1 MKKQKLIVATAL
13 VLVLAMSLTLFV
25 GCDEIFKKNDKRDAE
40 QVVASVTYEGEF
52 GTQKENV
59 YKFELA
65 SSFNAY
71 AYYYVNYYGMT
82 YEAAANYLAQ
92 SLAQQKLL
100 VLFAKEKVAKLE
112 GKNSLPASI
121 DELLS
126 AAERNKAI
134 EDTNKSLLDSLV
146 STVESLITE
155 DNANTTTSDT
165 KKDTTET
172 KVTDPVYV
180 RFESNGGSTVEKQK
194 IQKGSVATEPDD
206 PTKSGYTFYG
216 WYADENF
223 TGEEFDFENTAV
235 NETMT
240 LYAKWVEYVSPR
252 TALPE
257 VAEEDDYDPDSTEDV
272 KLADKFFSAEY
283 KAQLLDDTKEDSLF
297 TTEFLEADFVDNI
310 VVDGN
315 KTLVSVLKDY
325 INEGLSEM
333 ETNLKNNLYK
343 DNVEDCYNYYL
354 DSQHQSLLV
363 ARLKRMI
370 GNSATVT
377 EQEVKEE
384 FEAQVAK
391 NKETFASSDSSYES
405 ALTSTLNKTYYH
417 PQADQGY
424 GFVINILFKLDSEGM
439 KTLNAMAK
447 NDPTNVEAILLTRNR
462 LIADMTAYVSNPK
475 YDSTAVVEDADG
487 KKIELRDPMT
497 DAKNPYNNVGGNQ
510 DTTYQVE
517 GGNNYNQIVEFKKVD
532 DKYQIVYNATEHPA
546 MAYLSDKVSVFD
558 KDGQIGLI
566 HQIHN
571 SLNQVKAAVEANEI
585 TKEEGVYWLREV
597 ATTWAYLVSDDPGA
611 TSSDSNNNGLGY
623 LVSPEGKDSSFLAD
637 FTDYARSLI
646 TAGTGSF
653 ANGDVTT
660 DMFNG
665 TLTADGQF
673 AGDKKAFVIADSLV
687 SDGKASA
694 SDSAYAGVFVLLNS
708 YTVWDANNVSSD
720 TEKKGDV
727 LGSMSDNTIPSNYV
741 MTFAKKSSDAKTLYD
756 VIYDTILDAK
766 KNDLYNSEVNTMVAE
781 KKDGIEYFDKVIKQL
796 YKDLT

>member
-1 MKKQKLIVATAL
+1 MKKKLIVATAL
-13 VLVLAMSLTLFV
+13 VLVFAISMTLFV
-25 GCDEIFKKNDKRDAE
+25 GCDEIFKKNDKRDAQ
-40 QVVASVTYEGEF
+40 QVVASVTYNGEF
-52 GTQKENV
+52 GKQTENV

-82 YEAAANYLAQ
+82 YEAAANSLAQ

-112 GKNSLPASI
+112 GKNSLPANI
-121 DELLS
+121 EELLS

-146 STVESLITE
+146 STVESLVTE
-155 DNANTTTSDT
+155 DNANTTTSDN

-180 RFESNGGSTVEKQK
+180 RFESNGGSAVEKQK
-194 IQKGSVATEPDD
+194 VQKGSVATEPDD

-223 TGEEFDFENTAV
+223 TGKEFDFEKTAV
-235 NETMT
+235 SETMT
-240 LYAKWVEYVSPR
+240 LYAKWVEHVSPR
-252 TALPE
+252 TELPE
-257 VAEEDDYDPDSTEDV
+257 VEEEDDYDPDSTEDV
-272 KLADKFFSAEY
+272 KLADRFFSDGY
-283 KAQLLDDTKEDSLF
+283 KAQLLDDATEDSLF
-297 TTEFLEADFVDNI
+297 NTKFLEADFVDNI
-310 VVDGN
+310 IVDGG

-325 INEGLSEM
+325 INEGLSKM
-333 ETNLKNNLYK
+333 ESNLKKNLYK

-370 GNSATVT
+370 GNSAQVT
-377 EQEVKEE
+377 EQEIKEE

-391 NKETFASSDSSYES
+391 NKETFAGSDSSYES

-417 PQADQGY
+417 PEADQGY
-424 GFVINILFKLDSEGM
+424 GFVINVLFKLDSESM

-510 DTTYQVE
+510 DTSYQVE

-532 DKYQIVYNATEHPA
+532 GVYQIVYNATEHPA
-546 MAYLSDKVSVFD
+546 MAYLSNKVSVFD
-558 KDGQIGLI
+558 KDGQTGLI

-571 SLNQVKAAVEANEI
+571 SLKQVKDANLS
-585 TKEEGVYWLREV
+585 KEETVYWLREV
-597 ATTWAYLVSDDPGA
+597 ATKWAYLVSDDPGA
-611 TSSDSNNNGLGY
+611 TSKDSNNNGLGY

-673 AGDKKAFVIADSLV
+673 AGNNKAFVVADSLV
-687 SDGKASA
+687 NGEEKATA
-694 SDSAYAGVFVLLNS
+694 NDKAYAGVFVLLNS
-708 YTVWDANNVSSD
+708 YTVYDANNIKTGSSQTLVD
-720 TEKKGDV
+720 GKLPMD
-727 LGSMSDNTIPSNYV
+727 YV
-741 MTFAKKSSDAKTLYD
+741 MTFAKNADDVKTLHD
-756 VIYDTILDAK
+756 VIHDTILEAK
-766 KNDLYNSEVNTMVAE
+766 KNDLYNSEVNTMVASH
-781 KKDGIEYFDKVIKQL
+781 KDGIEYFDKVIKQL

>member
-354 DSQHQSLLV
+354 NSQHQSLLV

-571 SLNQVKAAVEANEI
+571 SLNQVKTAVEANEI

-727 LGSMSDNTIPSNYV
+727 LGSMSDNTLPSNYV

>member
-1 MKKQKLIVATAL
+1 MKKKLIVATAL
-13 VLVLAMSLTLFV
+13 VLVFAISMTLFV
-25 GCDEIFKKNDKRDAE
+25 GCDEIFKKNDKRDAQ
-40 QVVASVTYEGEF
+40 QVVASVTYNGEF
-52 GTQKENV
+52 GKQTENV

-112 GKNSLPASI
+112 GKTSLPANI
-121 DELLS
+121 EELLS
-126 AAERNKAI
+126 ATERNKAI

-146 STVESLITE
+146 STVESLVTE
-155 DNANTTTSDT
+155 DNANTTTSDN
-165 KKDTTET
+165 KQDTTET
-172 KVTDPVYV
+172 QVTDPVYV

-194 IQKGSVATEPDD
+194 VQNGSVATEPDD

-216 WYADENF
+216 WYADKNF
-223 TGEEFDFENTAV
+223 TGKEFDFENTAV
-235 NETMT
+235 RETLT

-252 TALPE
+252 TELPE
-257 VAEEDDYDPDSTEDV
+257 VEEEDDYDPDSTEDV
-272 KLADKFFSAEY
+272 KLADRFFSKEY
-283 KAQLLDDTKEDSLF
+283 KAQLLDDATEDSLF
-297 TTEFLEADFVDNI
+297 NTEFLEADFVDNI
-310 VVDGN
+310 IVDGG

-325 INEGLSEM
+325 INEGLSKM
-333 ETNLKNNLYK
+333 ESNLKKNLYK
-343 DNVEDCYNYYL
+343 NNVEDCYNYYL

-370 GNSATVT
+370 GNSAKVT
-377 EQEVKEE
+377 EQEIKEE

-391 NKETFASSDSSYES
+391 NKETFAGSDSSYES

-417 PQADQGY
+417 PEADQGY
-424 GFVINILFKLDSEGM
+424 GFVINVLFKLDSESM

-510 DTTYQVE
+510 DTSYQVE

-532 DKYQIVYNATEHPA
+532 DAYQIVYNATEHPA
-546 MAYLSDKVSVFD
+546 MAYLSNKVSVFD
-558 KDGQIGLI
+558 KDGQTGLI

-571 SLNQVKAAVEANEI
+571 SLNQVKAAVAANEI

-611 TSSDSNNNGLGY
+611 TSSESNNNGLGY
-623 LVSPEGKDSSFLAD
+623 IVSPEGKDSSFLAD

-646 TAGTGSF
+646 TSGTGSF
-653 ANGDVTT
+653 ANGAVTT

-673 AGDKKAFVIADSLV
+673 AGDKKAFVVADSLV

-708 YTVWDANNVSSD
+708 YTVWDANNIKTGSSQTLVD
-720 TEKKGDV
+720 GKLPMD
-727 LGSMSDNTIPSNYV
+727 YV
-741 MTFAKKSSDAKTLYD
+741 MTFAKNADDVKTLHD
-756 VIYDTILDAK
+756 VIHDTILEAK
-766 KNDLYNSEVNTMVAE
+766 KNDLYNSKVNTMVASH
-781 KKDGIEYFDKVIKQL
+781 KDGIEYFDKVIKQL

>member
-1 MKKQKLIVATAL
+1 MKKKLIVATAL
-13 VLVLAMSLTLFV
+13 VLVFAISMTLFV
-25 GCDEIFKKNDKRDAE
+25 GCDEIFKKNDKRDAQ
-40 QVVASVTYEGEF
+40 QVVASVTYNGEF
-52 GTQKENV
+52 GKQTENV

-82 YEAAANYLAQ
+82 YEAAANSLAQ

-112 GKNSLPASI
+112 GKNSLPANI
-121 DELLS
+121 EELLS

-146 STVESLITE
+146 STVESLVTE
-155 DNANTTTSDT
+155 DNANTTTSDS

-172 KVTDPVYV
+172 KVTDPVYI

-194 IQKGSVATEPDD
+194 VQKGSVATEPDD

-223 TGEEFDFENTAV
+223 TGKEFDFEKTAV
-235 NETMT
+235 SETMT
-240 LYAKWVEYVSPR
+240 LYAKWVEHVSPR
-252 TALPE
+252 TELPE
-257 VAEEDDYDPDSTEDV
+257 VEEEDDYDPDSTEDV
-272 KLADKFFSAEY
+272 KLADRFFSDGY
-283 KAQLLDDTKEDSLF
+283 KAQLLDDATEDSLF
-297 TTEFLEADFVDNI
+297 NTKFLEADFVDNI
-310 VVDGN
+310 IVDGG

-325 INEGLSEM
+325 INEGLSKM
-333 ETNLKNNLYK
+333 ESNLKKNLYK

-354 DSQHQSLLV
+354 GSQHQSLLV

-370 GNSATVT
+370 GNSAQVT
-377 EQEVKEE
+377 EQEIKEE

-391 NKETFASSDSSYES
+391 NKETFAGSDSSYES

-417 PQADQGY
+417 PEADQGY
-424 GFVINILFKLDSEGM
+424 GFVINVLFKLDSESM

-497 DAKNPYNNVGGNQ
+497 DEKNPYNNVGGNQ
-510 DTTYQVE
+510 DTSYQVE

-532 DKYQIVYNATEHPA
+532 GVYQIVYNATEHPA
-546 MAYLSDKVSVFD
+546 MAYLSNKVSVFD
-558 KDGQIGLI
+558 KDGQTGLI

-571 SLNQVKAAVEANEI
+571 SLKQVKDANLS
-585 TKEEGVYWLREV
+585 KEETVYWLREV
-597 ATTWAYLVSDDPGA
+597 ATKWAYLVSDDPGA
-611 TSSDSNNNGLGY
+611 TSKDSNNNGLGY

-673 AGDKKAFVIADSLV
+673 AGNNKAFVVADSLV
-687 SDGKASA
+687 NGAEKATA
-694 SDSAYAGVFVLLNS
+694 NDKAYAGVFVLLNS
-708 YTVWDANNVSSD
+708 YTVYDANNIKTGSSQTLVD
-720 TEKKGDV
+720 GKLPMD
-727 LGSMSDNTIPSNYV
+727 YV
-741 MTFAKKSSDAKTLYD
+741 MTFAKNADDVKTLHD
-756 VIYDTILDAK
+756 VIHDTILEAK
-766 KNDLYNSEVNTMVAE
+766 KNDLYNSEVNTMVASH
-781 KKDGIEYFDKVIKQL
+781 KDGIEYFDKVIKQL

>member
-1 MKKQKLIVATAL
+1 MKKKLIVATAL
-13 VLVLAMSLTLFV
+13 VLVFAISMTLFV
-25 GCDEIFKKNDKRDAE
+25 GCDEIFKKNDKRDAQ
-40 QVVASVTYEGEF
+40 QVVASVTYNGEF
-52 GTQKENV
+52 GKQTENV

-82 YEAAANYLAQ
+82 YEAAANSLAQ

-112 GKNSLPASI
+112 GKNSLPANI
-121 DELLS
+121 EELLS

-146 STVESLITE
+146 STVESLVTE
-155 DNANTTTSDT
+155 DNANTTTSDS

-194 IQKGSVATEPDD
+194 VQKGSVATEPDD

-223 TGEEFDFENTAV
+223 TGKEFDFEKTAV
-235 NETMT
+235 SETMT
-240 LYAKWVEYVSPR
+240 LYAKWVEHVSPR
-252 TALPE
+252 TELPE
-257 VAEEDDYDPDSTEDV
+257 VEEEDDYDPDSTEDV
-272 KLADKFFSAEY
+272 KLADRFFSDGY
-283 KAQLLDDTKEDSLF
+283 KAQLLDDATEDSLF
-297 TTEFLEADFVDNI
+297 NTKFLEADFVDNI
-310 VVDGN
+310 IVDGG

-325 INEGLSEM
+325 INEGLSKM
-333 ETNLKNNLYK
+333 ESNLKKNLYK

-354 DSQHQSLLV
+354 GSQHQSLLV

-370 GNSATVT
+370 GNSAQVT
-377 EQEVKEE
+377 EQEIKEE

-391 NKETFASSDSSYES
+391 NKETFAGSDSSYES

-417 PQADQGY
+417 PEADQGY
-424 GFVINILFKLDSEGM
+424 GFVINVLFKLDSESM

-497 DAKNPYNNVGGNQ
+497 DEKNPYNNVGGNQ
-510 DTTYQVE
+510 DTSYQVE

-532 DKYQIVYNATEHPA
+532 GVYQIVYNATEHPA
-546 MAYLSDKVSVFD
+546 MAYLSNKVSVFD
-558 KDGQIGLI
+558 KDGQTGLI

-571 SLNQVKAAVEANEI
+571 SLKQVKDANLS
-585 TKEEGVYWLREV
+585 KEETVYWLREV
-597 ATTWAYLVSDDPGA
+597 ATKWAYLVSDDPGA
-611 TSSDSNNNGLGY
+611 TSKDSNNNGLGY

-673 AGDKKAFVIADSLV
+673 AGNNKAFVVADSLV
-687 SDGKASA
+687 NGAEKATA
-694 SDSAYAGVFVLLNS
+694 NDKAYAGVFVLLNS
-708 YTVWDANNVSSD
+708 YTVYDANNIKTGSSQTLVD
-720 TEKKGDV
+720 GKLPMD
-727 LGSMSDNTIPSNYV
+727 YV
-741 MTFAKKSSDAKTLYD
+741 MTFAKNADDVKTLHD
-756 VIYDTILDAK
+756 VIHDTILEAK
-766 KNDLYNSEVNTMVAE
+766 KNDLYNSEVNTMVASH
-781 KKDGIEYFDKVIKQL
+781 KDGIEYFDKVIKQL

>member
-1 MKKQKLIVATAL
+1 MKKKLIVATAL
-13 VLVLAMSLTLFV
+13 VLVFAISMTLFV
-25 GCDEIFKKNDKRDAE
+25 GCDEIFKKNDKRDAQ
-40 QVVASVTYEGEF
+40 QVVASVTYNGEF
-52 GTQKENV
+52 GKQTENV

-82 YEAAANYLAQ
+82 YEAAANSLAQ

-112 GKNSLPASI
+112 GKNSLPANI
-121 DELLS
+121 EELLS

-146 STVESLITE
+146 STVESLVTE
-155 DNANTTTSDT
+155 DNANTTTSDN

-180 RFESNGGSTVEKQK
+180 RFESNGGSAVEKQK
-194 IQKGSVATEPDD
+194 VQKGSVATEPDD

-223 TGEEFDFENTAV
+223 TGKEFDFEKTAV
-235 NETMT
+235 SETMT
-240 LYAKWVEYVSPR
+240 LYAKWVEHVSPR
-252 TALPE
+252 TELPE
-257 VAEEDDYDPDSTEDV
+257 VEEEDDYDPDSTEDV
-272 KLADKFFSAEY
+272 KLADRFFSDGY
-283 KAQLLDDTKEDSLF
+283 KAQLLDDATEDSLF
-297 TTEFLEADFVDNI
+297 NTKFLEADFVDNI
-310 VVDGN
+310 IVDGG

-325 INEGLSEM
+325 INEGLSKM
-333 ETNLKNNLYK
+333 ESNLKKNLYK

-370 GNSATVT
+370 GNSAQVT
-377 EQEVKEE
+377 EQEIKEE

-391 NKETFASSDSSYES
+391 NKETFAGSDSSYES

-417 PQADQGY
+417 PEADQGY
-424 GFVINILFKLDSEGM
+424 GFVINVLFKLDSESM

-510 DTTYQVE
+510 DTSYQVE

-532 DKYQIVYNATEHPA
+532 GVYQIVYNATEHPA
-546 MAYLSDKVSVFD
+546 MAYLSNKVPVFD
-558 KDGQIGLI
+558 KDGQTGLI

-571 SLNQVKAAVEANEI
+571 SLKQVKDANLS
-585 TKEEGVYWLREV
+585 KEETVYWLREV
-597 ATTWAYLVSDDPGA
+597 ATKWAYLVSDDPGA
-611 TSSDSNNNGLGY
+611 TSKDSNNNGLGY

-646 TAGTGSF
+646 TAGTGSY

-673 AGDKKAFVIADSLV
+673 KGNNKAFVVADSLV
-687 SDGKASA
+687 NGAEKATA
-694 SDSAYAGVFVLLNS
+694 NDKAYAGVFVLLNS
-708 YTVWDANNVSSD
+708 YTVYDANNIKTGSSQTLVD
-720 TEKKGDV
+720 GKLPMD
-727 LGSMSDNTIPSNYV
+727 YV
-741 MTFAKKSSDAKTLYD
+741 MTFAKNADDVKTLHD
-756 VIYDTILDAK
+756 VIHDTILEAK
-766 KNDLYNSEVNTMVAE
+766 KNDLYNSEVNTMVASH
-781 KKDGIEYFDKVIKQL
+781 KDGIEYFDKVIKQL

>member
-1 MKKQKLIVATAL
+1 MKKKLIVATAL
-13 VLVLAMSLTLFV
+13 VLVFAISMTLFV
-25 GCDEIFKKNDKRDAE
+25 GCDEIFKKNDKRDAQ
-40 QVVASVTYEGEF
+40 QVVASVTYNGEF
-52 GTQKENV
+52 GKQTENV

-82 YEAAANYLAQ
+82 YEAAANSLAQ

-112 GKNSLPASI
+112 GKNSLPANI
-121 DELLS
+121 EELLS

-146 STVESLITE
+146 STVESLVTE
-155 DNANTTTSDT
+155 DNANTTTSDN

-172 KVTDPVYV
+172 KVTDPVFV

-194 IQKGSVATEPDD
+194 VQKGSVATEPDD

-223 TGEEFDFENTAV
+223 TGKEFDFEKTAV
-235 NETMT
+235 SETMT
-240 LYAKWVEYVSPR
+240 LYAKWVEHVSPR
-252 TALPE
+252 TELPE
-257 VAEEDDYDPDSTEDV
+257 VEEEDDYNPDSTEDV
-272 KLADKFFSAEY
+272 KLADRFFSDGY
-283 KAQLLDDTKEDSLF
+283 KAQLLDDATEDSLF
-297 TTEFLEADFVDNI
+297 NTKFLEADFVDNI
-310 VVDGN
+310 IVDGG

-325 INEGLSEM
+325 INEGLSKM
-333 ETNLKNNLYK
+333 ESNLKKNLYK

-354 DSQHQSLLV
+354 GSQHQSLLV

-370 GNSATVT
+370 GNSAQVT
-377 EQEVKEE
+377 EQEIKEE

-391 NKETFASSDSSYES
+391 NKETFAGSDSSYES

-417 PQADQGY
+417 PEADQGY
-424 GFVINILFKLDSEGM
+424 GFVINVLFKLDSESM

-517 GGNNYNQIVEFKKVD
+517 GGNNYNQIVEFKKVGD
-532 DKYQIVYNATEHPA
+532 AYQIVYNATEHPA
-546 MAYLSDKVSVFD
+546 MAYLSNKVPVFD
-558 KDGQIGLI
+558 KDGQTGLI

-571 SLNQVKAAVEANEI
+571 SLKQVKDANLS
-585 TKEEGVYWLREV
+585 KEETVYWLREV

-611 TSSDSNNNGLGY
+611 TSKDSNNNGLGY

-646 TAGTGSF
+646 TAGTGSY

-673 AGDKKAFVIADSLV
+673 AGNNKAFVVADSLV
-687 SDGKASA
+687 NGAEKATA
-694 SDSAYAGVFVLLNS
+694 NDKAYAGVFVLLNS
-708 YTVWDANNVSSD
+708 YTVYDANNIKTGSSQTLVD
-720 TEKKGDV
+720 GKLPMD
-727 LGSMSDNTIPSNYV
+727 YV
-741 MTFAKKSSDAKTLYD
+741 MTFAKNADDVKTLHD
-756 VIYDTILDAK
+756 VIHDTILEAK
-766 KNDLYNSEVNTMVAE
+766 KNDLYNSEVNTMVASH
-781 KKDGIEYFDKVIKQL
+781 KDGIEYFDKVIKQL

>member
-1 MKKQKLIVATAL
+1 MKKKLIVATAL
-13 VLVLAMSLTLFV
+13 VLVFAISMTLFV
-25 GCDEIFKKNDKRDAE
+25 GCDEIFKKNDKRDAQ
-40 QVVASVTYEGEF
+40 QVVASVTYNGEF
-52 GTQKENV
+52 GKQTENV

-112 GKNSLPASI
+112 GKTSLPANI
-121 DELLS
+121 EELLS
-126 AAERNKAI
+126 ATERNKAI

-146 STVESLITE
+146 STVESLVTE
-155 DNANTTTSDT
+155 DNANTTTSDN
-165 KKDTTET
+165 KQDTTET
-172 KVTDPVYV
+172 QVTDPVYV

-194 IQKGSVATEPDD
+194 VQNGSVATEPDD

-223 TGEEFDFENTAV
+223 TGKEFDFENTPV
-235 NETMT
+235 SETLT

-252 TALPE
+252 TELPE
-257 VAEEDDYDPDSTEDV
+257 VEEEDDYDPDSTEDV
-272 KLADKFFSAEY
+272 KLADRFFSKEY
-283 KAQLLDDTKEDSLF
+283 KAQLLDDATEDSLF
-297 TTEFLEADFVDNI
+297 NTEFLEADFVDNI
-310 VVDGN
+310 IVDGG

-325 INEGLSEM
+325 INEGLSKM
-333 ETNLKNNLYK
+333 ESNLKKNLYK
-343 DNVEDCYNYYL
+343 NNVEDCYNYYL

-370 GNSATVT
+370 GNSAQVT
-377 EQEVKEE
+377 EQEIKEE

-391 NKETFASSDSSYES
+391 NKETFAGSDSSYES

-417 PQADQGY
+417 PEADQGY
-424 GFVINILFKLDSEGM
+424 GFVINVLFKLDSESM

-497 DAKNPYNNVGGNQ
+497 DEKNPYNNVGGNQ
-510 DTTYQVE
+510 DTSYQVE

-532 DKYQIVYNATEHPA
+532 DAYQIVYNATEHPA
-546 MAYLSDKVSVFD
+546 MAYLSNKVPVFD
-558 KDGQIGLI
+558 KDGQTGLI

-571 SLNQVKAAVEANEI
+571 SLNQVKDANLS
-585 TKEEGVYWLREV
+585 KEETVYWLREV
-597 ATTWAYLVSDDPGA
+597 ATKWAYLVSDDPGA
-611 TSSDSNNNGLGY
+611 TSSESNNNGLGY

-646 TAGTGSF
+646 TSGTGSF
-653 ANGDVTT
+653 ANGNVTT

-673 AGDKKAFVIADSLV
+673 AGDKKAFVVADSLV

-694 SDSAYAGVFVLLNS
+694 SDKAYAGVFVLLNS
-708 YTVWDANNVSSD
+708 YTVWDANNIKTGSSQTLVD
-720 TEKKGDV
+720 GKLPMD
-727 LGSMSDNTIPSNYV
+727 YV
-741 MTFAKKSSDAKTLYD
+741 MTFAKNADDVKTLHD
-756 VIYDTILDAK
+756 VIHDTILEAK
-766 KNDLYNSEVNTMVAE
+766 KNDLYNSEVNTMVASH
-781 KKDGIEYFDKVIKQL
+781 KDGIEYFDKVIKQL

>member
-1 MKKQKLIVATAL
+1 MKKKLIVATAL
-13 VLVLAMSLTLFV
+13 VLVFAISMTLFV
-25 GCDEIFKKNDKRDAE
+25 GCDEIFKKNDKRDAQ
-40 QVVASVTYEGEF
+40 QVVASVTYNGEF
-52 GTQKENV
+52 GKQTENV

-82 YEAAANYLAQ
+82 YEAAANSLAQ

-112 GKNSLPASI
+112 GKNSLPANI
-121 DELLS
+121 EELLS

-146 STVESLITE
+146 STVESLVTE
-155 DNANTTTSDT
+155 DNANTTTSDS

-180 RFESNGGSTVEKQK
+180 RFESNGGSAVEKQK
-194 IQKGSVATEPDD
+194 VQKGSVATEPDD

-223 TGEEFDFENTAV
+223 TGKEFDFEKTAV
-235 NETMT
+235 SETMT
-240 LYAKWVEYVSPR
+240 LYAKWVEHVSPR
-252 TALPE
+252 TELPE
-257 VAEEDDYDPDSTEDV
+257 VEEEDDYDPDSTEDV
-272 KLADKFFSAEY
+272 KLADRFFSDGY
-283 KAQLLDDTKEDSLF
+283 KAQLLDDATEDSLF
-297 TTEFLEADFVDNI
+297 NTKFLEADFVDNI
-310 VVDGN
+310 IVDGG

-325 INEGLSEM
+325 INEGLSKM
-333 ETNLKNNLYK
+333 ESNLKKNLYK

-370 GNSATVT
+370 GNSAQVT
-377 EQEVKEE
+377 EQEIKEE

-391 NKETFASSDSSYES
+391 NKETFAGSDSSYES

-417 PQADQGY
+417 PEADQGY
-424 GFVINILFKLDSEGM
+424 GFVINVLFKLDSESM

-497 DAKNPYNNVGGNQ
+497 DAKNPYNNVDGNQ
-510 DTTYQVE
+510 DTSYQVE

-532 DKYQIVYNATEHPA
+532 GAYQIVYNATEHPA
-546 MAYLSDKVSVFD
+546 MAYLSNKVPVFD
-558 KDGQIGLI
+558 KDGQTGLI

-571 SLNQVKAAVEANEI
+571 SLNQVKDANLS
-585 TKEEGVYWLREV
+585 KEETVYWLREV
-597 ATTWAYLVSDDPGA
+597 ATKWAYLVSDDPGA
-611 TSSDSNNNGLGY
+611 TSKDSNNNGLGY

-646 TAGTGSF
+646 TVGTGSF

-673 AGDKKAFVIADSLV
+673 AGNNKAFVVADSLV
-687 SDGKASA
+687 NGAEKATA
-694 SDSAYAGVFVLLNS
+694 NDKAYAGVFVLLNS
-708 YTVWDANNVSSD
+708 YTVYDANNIKTGSSQTLVD
-720 TEKKGDV
+720 GKLPMD
-727 LGSMSDNTIPSNYV
+727 YV
-741 MTFAKKSSDAKTLYD
+741 MTFAKNADDVKTLHD
-756 VIYDTILDAK
+756 VIHDTILEAK
-766 KNDLYNSEVNTMVAE
+766 KNDLYNSEVNTMVASH
-781 KKDGIEYFDKVIKQL
+781 KDGIEYFDKVIKQL

>member
-1 MKKQKLIVATAL
+1 MKKKLIVATAL
-13 VLVLAMSLTLFV
+13 VLVFAISMTLFV
-25 GCDEIFKKNDKRDAE
+25 GCDEIFKKNDKRDAQ
-40 QVVASVTYEGEF
+40 QVVASVTYNGEF
-52 GTQKENV
+52 GKQTENV

-82 YEAAANYLAQ
+82 YEAAANSLAQ

-112 GKNSLPASI
+112 GKNSLPANI
-121 DELLS
+121 EELLS

-146 STVESLITE
+146 STVESLVTE
-155 DNANTTTSDT
+155 DNANTTTSDN

-194 IQKGSVATEPDD
+194 VQKGSVATEPDD

-223 TGEEFDFENTAV
+223 TGKEFDFEKTAV
-235 NETMT
+235 SETMT
-240 LYAKWVEYVSPR
+240 LYAKWVEHVSPR
-252 TALPE
+252 TELPE
-257 VAEEDDYDPDSTEDV
+257 VEEEDDYDPDSTEDV
-272 KLADKFFSAEY
+272 KLADRFFSDGY
-283 KAQLLDDTKEDSLF
+283 KAQLLDDATEDSLF
-297 TTEFLEADFVDNI
+297 NTKFLEADFVDNI
-310 VVDGN
+310 IVDGG

-325 INEGLSEM
+325 INEGLSKM
-333 ETNLKNNLYK
+333 ESNLKKNLYK

-370 GNSATVT
+370 GNSAQVT
-377 EQEVKEE
+377 EQEIKEE

-391 NKETFASSDSSYES
+391 NKETFAGSDSSYES

-417 PQADQGY
+417 PEADQGY
-424 GFVINILFKLDSEGM
+424 GFVINVLFKLDSESM

-497 DAKNPYNNVGGNQ
+497 DEKNPYNNVGGNQ
-510 DTTYQVE
+510 DTSYQVE

-532 DKYQIVYNATEHPA
+532 GAYQIVYNATEHPA
-546 MAYLSDKVSVFD
+546 MAYLSNKVSVFD
-558 KDGQIGLI
+558 KDGQTGLI

-571 SLNQVKAAVEANEI
+571 SLKQVKDANLS
-585 TKEEGVYWLREV
+585 KEETVYWLREV
-597 ATTWAYLVSDDPGA
+597 ATKWAYLVSDDPGA
-611 TSSDSNNNGLGY
+611 TSKDSNNNGLGY

-637 FTDYARSLI
+637 FTDYARKLV
-646 TAGTGSF
+646 TAGTGAYSD
-653 ANGDVTT
+653 GTVSD
-660 DMFNG
+660 DMFRGNLVNG
-665 TLTADGQF
+665 EFTGNN
-673 AGDKKAFVIADSLV
+673 KAFVVADSLV
-687 SDGKASA
+687 NGAEKATA
-694 SDSAYAGVFVLLNS
+694 NDKAYAGVFVLLNS
-708 YTVWDANNVSSD
+708 YTVYDANNIKTGSSQTLVD
-720 TEKKGDV
+720 GKLPMD
-727 LGSMSDNTIPSNYV
+727 YV
-741 MTFAKKSSDAKTLYD
+741 MTFAKNADDVKTLHD
-756 VIYDTILDAK
+756 VIHDTILEAK
-766 KNDLYNSEVNTMVAE
+766 KNDLYNSEVNTMVASH
-781 KKDGIEYFDKVIKQL
+781 KDGIEYFDKVIKQL

>member
-1 MKKQKLIVATAL
+1 MKKKLIVATAL
-13 VLVLAMSLTLFV
+13 VLVFAISMTLFV
-25 GCDEIFKKNDKRDAE
+25 GCDEIFKKNDKRDAQ
-40 QVVASVTYEGEF
+40 QVVASVTYNGEF
-52 GTQKENV
+52 GKQTENV

-82 YEAAANYLAQ
+82 YEAAANSLAQ

-112 GKNSLPASI
+112 GKNSLPANI
-121 DELLS
+121 EELLS

-146 STVESLITE
+146 STVESLVTE
-155 DNANTTTSDT
+155 DNANTTTSDN

-180 RFESNGGSTVEKQK
+180 RFESNGGSAVEKQK
-194 IQKGSVATEPDD
+194 VQNGSVATEPDD

-223 TGEEFDFENTAV
+223 TGKEFDFEKTAV
-235 NETMT
+235 SETMT
-240 LYAKWVEYVSPR
+240 LYAKWVEHVSPR
-252 TALPE
+252 TELPE
-257 VAEEDDYDPDSTEDV
+257 VEEEDDYDPDSTEDV
-272 KLADKFFSAEY
+272 KLADRFFSDGY
-283 KAQLLDDTKEDSLF
+283 KAQLLDDATEDSLF
-297 TTEFLEADFVDNI
+297 NTKFLEADFVDNI
-310 VVDGN
+310 IVDGG

-325 INEGLSEM
+325 INEGLSKM
-333 ETNLKNNLYK
+333 ESNLKKNLYK

-370 GNSATVT
+370 GNSAQVT
-377 EQEVKEE
+377 EQEIKEE

-391 NKETFASSDSSYES
+391 NKETFAGSDSSYES

-417 PQADQGY
+417 PEADQGY
-424 GFVINILFKLDSEGM
+424 GFVINVLFKLDSESM

-510 DTTYQVE
+510 DTSYQVE

-532 DKYQIVYNATEHPA
+532 GAYQIVYNATEHPA
-546 MAYLSDKVSVFD
+546 MAYLSNKVPVFD
-558 KDGQIGLI
+558 KDGQTGLI

-571 SLNQVKAAVEANEI
+571 SLNQVKDANLS
-585 TKEEGVYWLREV
+585 KEETVYWLREV

-611 TSSDSNNNGLGY
+611 TSKDSNNNGLGY

-646 TAGTGSF
+646 TAGTGSY

-673 AGDKKAFVIADSLV
+673 AGNNKAFVVADSLV
-687 SDGKASA
+687 NGAEKATA
-694 SDSAYAGVFVLLNS
+694 NDKAYAGVFVLLNS
-708 YTVWDANNVSSD
+708 YTVYDANNIKTGSSQTLVD
-720 TEKKGDV
+720 GKLPMD
-727 LGSMSDNTIPSNYV
+727 YV
-741 MTFAKKSSDAKTLYD
+741 MTFAKNADDVKTLHN
-756 VIYDTILDAK
+756 VIHDTILEAK
-766 KNDLYNSEVNTMVAE
+766 KNDLYNSEVNTMVASH
-781 KKDGIEYFDKVIKQL
+781 KDGIEYFDKVIKQL

>member
-1 MKKQKLIVATAL
+1 MKKKLIVATAL
-13 VLVLAMSLTLFV
+13 VLVFAISMTLFV
-25 GCDEIFKKNDKRDAE
+25 GCDEIFKKNDKRDAQ
-40 QVVASVTYEGEF
+40 QVVASVTYNGEF
-52 GTQKENV
+52 GKQTENV

-112 GKNSLPASI
+112 GKTSLPANI
-121 DELLS
+121 EELLS
-126 AAERNKAI
+126 ATERNKAI

-146 STVESLITE
+146 STVESLVTE
-155 DNANTTTSDT
+155 DNANTTTSDN
-165 KKDTTET
+165 KQDTTET
-172 KVTDPVYV
+172 QVTDPVYV

-194 IQKGSVATEPDD
+194 VQKGSVATEPDD

-223 TGEEFDFENTAV
+223 TGKEFDFENTPV
-235 NETMT
+235 SETLT

-252 TALPE
+252 TELPE
-257 VAEEDDYDPDSTEDV
+257 VEEEDDYDPDSTEDV
-272 KLADKFFSAEY
+272 KLADRFFSKEY
-283 KAQLLDDTKEDSLF
+283 KAQLLDDATEDSLF
-297 TTEFLEADFVDNI
+297 NTEFLEADFVDNI
-310 VVDGN
+310 IVDGG

-325 INEGLSEM
+325 INEGLSKM
-333 ETNLKNNLYK
+333 ESNLKKNLYK
-343 DNVEDCYNYYL
+343 NNVEDCYNYYL

-370 GNSATVT
+370 GNSAQVT
-377 EQEVKEE
+377 EQEIKEE

-391 NKETFASSDSSYES
+391 NKETFAGSDSSYES

-417 PQADQGY
+417 PEADQGY
-424 GFVINILFKLDSEGM
+424 GFVINVLFKLDSESM

-497 DAKNPYNNVGGNQ
+497 DEKNPYNNVGGNQ
-510 DTTYQVE
+510 DTSYQVE

-532 DKYQIVYNATEHPA
+532 DAYQIVYNATEHPA

-558 KDGQIGLI
+558 KDGQTGLI

-571 SLNQVKAAVEANEI
+571 SLNQVKDANLS
-585 TKEEGVYWLREV
+585 KEETVYWLREV

-611 TSSDSNNNGLGY
+611 TSSESNNNGLGY

-646 TAGTGSF
+646 TSGTGSF
-653 ANGDVTT
+653 ANGAVTT

-673 AGDKKAFVIADSLV
+673 AGDKKAFVVADSLV

-708 YTVWDANNVSSD
+708 YTVWDANNIKTGSSQTLVD
-720 TEKKGDV
+720 GKLPMD
-727 LGSMSDNTIPSNYV
+727 YV
-741 MTFAKKSSDAKTLYD
+741 MTFAKNADDVKTLHD
-756 VIYDTILDAK
+756 VIHDTILEAK
-766 KNDLYNSEVNTMVAE
+766 KNDLYNSEVNTMVASH
-781 KKDGIEYFDKVIKQL
+781 KDGIEYFDKVIKQL

>member
-1 MKKQKLIVATAL
+1 MKKKLIVATAL
-13 VLVLAMSLTLFV
+13 VLVFAISMTLFV
-25 GCDEIFKKNDKRDAE
+25 GCDEIFKKNDKRDAQ
-40 QVVASVTYEGEF
+40 QVVASVTYNGEF
-52 GTQKENV
+52 GKQTENV

-82 YEAAANYLAQ
+82 YEAAANSLAQ

-112 GKNSLPASI
+112 GKTSLPANI
-121 DELLS
+121 EELLS

-146 STVESLITE
+146 STVESLVTE
-155 DNANTTTSDT
+155 DNANTTTSDN

-180 RFESNGGSTVEKQK
+180 RFESNGGSAVEKQK
-194 IQKGSVATEPDD
+194 VQKGSVATEPDD

-223 TGEEFDFENTAV
+223 TGKEFDFEKTAV
-235 NETMT
+235 SETMT
-240 LYAKWVEYVSPR
+240 LYAKWVEHVSPR
-252 TALPE
+252 TELPE
-257 VAEEDDYDPDSTEDV
+257 VEEEDDYDPDSTEDV
-272 KLADKFFSAEY
+272 KLADRFFSDGY
-283 KAQLLDDTKEDSLF
+283 KAQLLDDATEDSLF
-297 TTEFLEADFVDNI
+297 NTKFLEADFVDNI
-310 VVDGN
+310 IVDGG

-325 INEGLSEM
+325 INEGLSKM
-333 ETNLKNNLYK
+333 ESNLKKNLYK

-370 GNSATVT
+370 GNSAQVT
-377 EQEVKEE
+377 EQEIKEE

-391 NKETFASSDSSYES
+391 NKETFAGSDSSYES

-417 PQADQGY
+417 PEADQGY
-424 GFVINILFKLDSEGM
+424 GFVINVLFKLDSESM

-510 DTTYQVE
+510 DTSYQVE

-532 DKYQIVYNATEHPA
+532 GVYQIVYNATEHPA
-546 MAYLSDKVSVFD
+546 MAYLSNKVPVFD
-558 KDGQIGLI
+558 KDGQTGLI

-571 SLNQVKAAVEANEI
+571 SLKQVKDANLS
-585 TKEEGVYWLREV
+585 KEETVYWLREV
-597 ATTWAYLVSDDPGA
+597 ATKWAYLVSDDPGA
-611 TSSDSNNNGLGY
+611 TSKDSNNNGLGY

-646 TAGTGSF
+646 TAGTGSY

-673 AGDKKAFVIADSLV
+673 KGNNKAFVVADSLV
-687 SDGKASA
+687 NGAEKATA
-694 SDSAYAGVFVLLNS
+694 NDKAYAGVFVLLNS
-708 YTVWDANNVSSD
+708 YTVYDANNIKTGSSQTLVD
-720 TEKKGDV
+720 GKLPMD
-727 LGSMSDNTIPSNYV
+727 YV
-741 MTFAKKSSDAKTLYD
+741 MTFAKNADDVKTLHD
-756 VIYDTILDAK
+756 VIHDTILEAK
-766 KNDLYNSEVNTMVAE
+766 KNDLYNSEVNTMVASH
-781 KKDGIEYFDKVIKQL
+781 KDGIEYFDKVIKQL

>member
-1 MKKQKLIVATAL
+1 MKKKLIVATAL
-13 VLVLAMSLTLFV
+13 VLVFAISMTLFV
-25 GCDEIFKKNDKRDAE
+25 GCDEIFKKNDKRDAQ
-40 QVVASVTYEGEF
+40 QVVASVTYNGEF
-52 GTQKENV
+52 GKQTENV

-82 YEAAANYLAQ
+82 YEAAANSLAQ

-112 GKNSLPASI
+112 GKTSLPANI
-121 DELLS
+121 EELLS

-146 STVESLITE
+146 STVESLVTE
-155 DNANTTTSDT
+155 DNANTTTSDN

-194 IQKGSVATEPDD
+194 VQKGSVATEPDD

-223 TGEEFDFENTAV
+223 TGKEFDFEKTAV
-235 NETMT
+235 SETMT
-240 LYAKWVEYVSPR
+240 LYAKWVEHVSPR
-252 TALPE
+252 TELPE
-257 VAEEDDYDPDSTEDV
+257 VEEEDDYDPDSTEDV
-272 KLADKFFSAEY
+272 KLADRFFSDGY
-283 KAQLLDDTKEDSLF
+283 KAQLLDDATEDSLF
-297 TTEFLEADFVDNI
+297 NTKFLEADFVDNI
-310 VVDGN
+310 IVDGG

-325 INEGLSEM
+325 INEGLSKM
-333 ETNLKNNLYK
+333 ESNLKKNLYK

-370 GNSATVT
+370 GNSAQVT
-377 EQEVKEE
+377 EQEIKEE

-391 NKETFASSDSSYES
+391 NKETFAGSDSSYES

-417 PQADQGY
+417 PEADQGY
-424 GFVINILFKLDSEGM
+424 GFVINVLFKLDSESM

-510 DTTYQVE
+510 DTSYQVE

-532 DKYQIVYNATEHPA
+532 GVYQIVYNATEHPA
-546 MAYLSDKVSVFD
+546 MAYLSNKVSVFD
-558 KDGQIGLI
+558 KDGQTGLI

-571 SLNQVKAAVEANEI
+571 SLKQVKDANLS
-585 TKEEGVYWLREV
+585 KEETVYWLREV
-597 ATTWAYLVSDDPGA
+597 ATKWAYLVSDDPGA
-611 TSSDSNNNGLGY
+611 TSKDSNNNGLGY

-637 FTDYARSLI
+637 FTDYARKLVA
-646 TAGTGSF
+646 AGTGAYSD
-653 ANGDVTT
+653 GTVSD
-660 DMFNG
+660 DMFRGNLVNG
-665 TLTADGQF
+665 EFTGNN
-673 AGDKKAFVIADSLV
+673 KAFVVADSLV
-687 SDGKASA
+687 NGAEKATA
-694 SDSAYAGVFVLLNS
+694 NDKAYAGVFVLLNS
-708 YTVWDANNVSSD
+708 YTVYDANNIKTGSSQTLVD
-720 TEKKGDV
+720 GKLPMD
-727 LGSMSDNTIPSNYV
+727 YV
-741 MTFAKKSSDAKTLYD
+741 MTFAKNADDVKTLHD
-756 VIYDTILDAK
+756 VIHDTILEAK
-766 KNDLYNSEVNTMVAE
+766 KNDLYNSEVNTMVASH
-781 KKDGIEYFDKVIKQL
+781 KDGIEYFDKVIKQL

>member
-1 MKKQKLIVATAL
+1 MKKKLIVATAL
-13 VLVLAMSLTLFV
+13 VLVFAISMTLFV
-25 GCDEIFKKNDKRDAE
+25 GCDEIFKKNDKRDAQ
-40 QVVASVTYEGEF
+40 QVVASVTYNGEF
-52 GTQKENV
+52 GKQTENV

-82 YEAAANYLAQ
+82 YEAAANSLAQ

-112 GKNSLPASI
+112 GKNSLPANI
-121 DELLS
+121 EELLS

-146 STVESLITE
+146 STVESLVTE
-155 DNANTTTSDT
+155 DNANTTTSDN

-180 RFESNGGSTVEKQK
+180 RFESNGGSAVEKQK
-194 IQKGSVATEPDD
+194 VQKGSVATEPDD

-223 TGEEFDFENTAV
+223 TGKEFDFEKTAV
-235 NETMT
+235 SETMT
-240 LYAKWVEYVSPR
+240 LYAKWVEHVSPR
-252 TALPE
+252 TELPE
-257 VAEEDDYDPDSTEDV
+257 VEEEDDYDPDSTEDV
-272 KLADKFFSAEY
+272 KLADRFFSDGY
-283 KAQLLDDTKEDSLF
+283 KAQLLDDATEDSLF
-297 TTEFLEADFVDNI
+297 NTKFLEADFVDNI
-310 VVDGN
+310 IVDGG

-325 INEGLSEM
+325 INEGLSKM
-333 ETNLKNNLYK
+333 ESNLKKNLYK

-370 GNSATVT
+370 GNSAQVT
-377 EQEVKEE
+377 EQEIKEE

-391 NKETFASSDSSYES
+391 NKETFAGSDSFYES

-417 PQADQGY
+417 PEADQGY
-424 GFVINILFKLDSEGM
+424 GFVINVLFKLDSESM

-487 KKIELRDPMT
+487 KKIELHDPMT

-510 DTTYQVE
+510 DTSYQVE

-532 DKYQIVYNATEHPA
+532 GAYQIVYNATEHPA
-546 MAYLSDKVSVFD
+546 MAYLSNKVPVFD
-558 KDGQIGLI
+558 KDGQTGLI

-571 SLNQVKAAVEANEI
+571 SLKQVKDANLS
-585 TKEEGVYWLREV
+585 KEETVYWLREV
-597 ATTWAYLVSDDPGA
+597 ATKWAYLVSDDPGA
-611 TSSDSNNNGLGY
+611 TSKDSNNNGLGY

-673 AGDKKAFVIADSLV
+673 AGNNKAFVVADSLV
-687 SDGKASA
+687 NGAEKATA
-694 SDSAYAGVFVLLNS
+694 NDKAYAGVFVLLNS
-708 YTVWDANNVSSD
+708 YTVYDANNIKTGSSQTLVD
-720 TEKKGDV
+720 GKLPMD
-727 LGSMSDNTIPSNYV
+727 YV
-741 MTFAKKSSDAKTLYD
+741 MTFAKNADDVKTLHD
-756 VIYDTILDAK
+756 VIHDTILEAK
-766 KNDLYNSEVNTMVAE
+766 KNDLYNSEVNTMVASH
-781 KKDGIEYFDKVIKQL
+781 KDGIEYFDKVIKQL

>member
-194 IQKGSVATEPDD
+194 IQKSSVATEPDD

-727 LGSMSDNTIPSNYV
+727 LGSMSDNTLPSNYV

>member
-1 MKKQKLIVATAL
+1 MKKKLIVATAL
-13 VLVLAMSLTLFV
+13 VLVFAISMTLFV
-25 GCDEIFKKNDKRDAE
+25 GCDEIFKKNDKRDAQ
-40 QVVASVTYEGEF
+40 QVVASVTYNGEF
-52 GTQKENV
+52 GKQTENV

-82 YEAAANYLAQ
+82 YEAAANSLAQ

-112 GKNSLPASI
+112 GKNSLPANI
-121 DELLS
+121 EELLS

-146 STVESLITE
+146 STVESLVTE
-155 DNANTTTSDT
+155 DNANTTTSDN

-180 RFESNGGSTVEKQK
+180 RFESNGGSAVEKQK
-194 IQKGSVATEPDD
+194 VQKGSVATEPDD

-223 TGEEFDFENTAV
+223 TGKEFDFEKTAV
-235 NETMT
+235 SETMT
-240 LYAKWVEYVSPR
+240 LYAKWVEHVSPR
-252 TALPE
+252 TELPE
-257 VAEEDDYDPDSTEDV
+257 VEEEDDYDPDSTEDV
-272 KLADKFFSAEY
+272 KLADRFFSDGY
-283 KAQLLDDTKEDSLF
+283 KAQLLDDATEDSLF
-297 TTEFLEADFVDNI
+297 NTKFLEADFVDNI
-310 VVDGN
+310 IVDGG

-325 INEGLSEM
+325 INEGLSKM
-333 ETNLKNNLYK
+333 ESNLKKNLYK

-370 GNSATVT
+370 GNSAQVT
-377 EQEVKEE
+377 EQEIKEE

-391 NKETFASSDSSYES
+391 NKETFAGSDSSYES

-417 PQADQGY
+417 PEADQGY
-424 GFVINILFKLDSEGM
+424 GFVINVLFKLDSESM

-510 DTTYQVE
+510 DTSYQVE

-532 DKYQIVYNATEHPA
+532 GAYQIVYNATEHPA
-546 MAYLSDKVSVFD
+546 MAYLSNKVSVFD
-558 KDGQIGLI
+558 KDGQTGLI

-571 SLNQVKAAVEANEI
+571 SLKQVKDANLS
-585 TKEEGVYWLREV
+585 KEETVYWLREV
-597 ATTWAYLVSDDPGA
+597 ATKWAYLVSDDPGA
-611 TSSDSNNNGLGY
+611 TSKDSNNNGLGY

-646 TAGTGSF
+646 TAGTGSY

-673 AGDKKAFVIADSLV
+673 KGNNKAFVVADSLV
-687 SDGKASA
+687 NGAEKATA
-694 SDSAYAGVFVLLNS
+694 NDKAYAGVFVLLNS
-708 YTVWDANNVSSD
+708 YTVYDANNIKTGSSQTLVD
-720 TEKKGDV
+720 GKLPMD
-727 LGSMSDNTIPSNYV
+727 YV
-741 MTFAKKSSDAKTLYD
+741 MTFAKNADDVKTLHD
-756 VIYDTILDAK
+756 VIHDTILEAK
-766 KNDLYNSEVNTMVAE
+766 KNDLYNSEVNTMVASH
-781 KKDGIEYFDKVIKQL
+781 KDGIEYFDKVIKQL

>member
-727 LGSMSDNTIPSNYV
+727 LGSMSDNTLPSNYV
-741 MTFAKKSSDAKTLYD
+741 MMFAKKSSDAKTLYD

>member
-1 MKKQKLIVATAL
+1 MKKKLIVATAL
-13 VLVLAMSLTLFV
+13 VLVFAISMTLFV
-25 GCDEIFKKNDKRDAE
+25 GCDEIFKKNDKRDAQ
-40 QVVASVTYEGEF
+40 QVVASVTYNGEF
-52 GTQKENV
+52 GKQTENV

-82 YEAAANYLAQ
+82 YEAAANSLAQ

-112 GKNSLPASI
+112 GKTSLPANI
-121 DELLS
+121 EELLS

-146 STVESLITE
+146 STVESLVTE
-155 DNANTTTSDT
+155 DNANTTTSDN

-194 IQKGSVATEPDD
+194 VQKGSVATEPDD

-223 TGEEFDFENTAV
+223 TGKEFDFEKTAV
-235 NETMT
+235 SETMT
-240 LYAKWVEYVSPR
+240 LYAKWVEHVSPR
-252 TALPE
+252 TELPE
-257 VAEEDDYDPDSTEDV
+257 VEEEDDYDPDSTEDV
-272 KLADKFFSAEY
+272 KLADRFFSDGY
-283 KAQLLDDTKEDSLF
+283 KAQLLDDATEDSLF
-297 TTEFLEADFVDNI
+297 NTKFLEADFVDNI
-310 VVDGN
+310 IVDGG

-325 INEGLSEM
+325 INEGLSKM
-333 ETNLKNNLYK
+333 ESNLKKNLYK

-370 GNSATVT
+370 GNSAQVT
-377 EQEVKEE
+377 EQEIKEE

-391 NKETFASSDSSYES
+391 NKETFAGSDSSYES

-417 PQADQGY
+417 PEADQGY
-424 GFVINILFKLDSEGM
+424 GFVINVLFKLDSESM

-510 DTTYQVE
+510 DTSYQVE

-532 DKYQIVYNATEHPA
+532 GVYQIVYNATEHPA
-546 MAYLSDKVSVFD
+546 MAYLSNKVSVFD
-558 KDGQIGLI
+558 KDGQTGLI

-571 SLNQVKAAVEANEI
+571 SLKQVKDANLS
-585 TKEEGVYWLREV
+585 KEETVYWLREV
-597 ATTWAYLVSDDPGA
+597 ATKWAYLVSDDPGA
-611 TSSDSNNNGLGY
+611 TSKDSNNNGLGY

-673 AGDKKAFVIADSLV
+673 AGNNKAFVVADSLV
-687 SDGKASA
+687 NGAEKATA
-694 SDSAYAGVFVLLNS
+694 NDKAYAGVFVLLNS
-708 YTVWDANNVSSD
+708 YTVYDANNIKTGSSQTLVD
-720 TEKKGDV
+720 GKLPMD
-727 LGSMSDNTIPSNYV
+727 YV
-741 MTFAKKSSDAKTLYD
+741 MTFAKNADDVKTLHD
-756 VIYDTILDAK
+756 VIHDTILEAK
-766 KNDLYNSEVNTMVAE
+766 KNDLYNSEVNTMVASH
-781 KKDGIEYFDKVIKQL
+781 KDGIEYFDKVIKQL

>member
-1 MKKQKLIVATAL
+1 MKKKLIVATAL
-13 VLVLAMSLTLFV
+13 VLVFAISMTLFV
-25 GCDEIFKKNDKRDAE
+25 GCDEIFKKNDKRDAQ
-40 QVVASVTYEGEF
+40 QVVASVTYNGEF
-52 GTQKENV
+52 GKQTENV

-112 GKNSLPASI
+112 GKTSLPANI
-121 DELLS
+121 EELLS
-126 AAERNKAI
+126 ATERNKAI

-146 STVESLITE
+146 STVESLVTE
-155 DNANTTTSDT
+155 DNANTTTSDN
-165 KKDTTET
+165 KQDTTET
-172 KVTDPVYV
+172 QVTDPVYV

-194 IQKGSVATEPDD
+194 VQKGSVATEPDD

-223 TGEEFDFENTAV
+223 TGKEFDFQNTPV
-235 NETMT
+235 SETLT

-252 TALPE
+252 TELPE
-257 VAEEDDYDPDSTEDV
+257 VEEEDDYDPDSTEDV
-272 KLADKFFSAEY
+272 KLADRFFSKEY
-283 KAQLLDDTKEDSLF
+283 KAQLLDDATEDSLF
-297 TTEFLEADFVDNI
+297 NTEFLEADFVDNI
-310 VVDGN
+310 IVDSG

-325 INEGLSEM
+325 INEGLSKM
-333 ETNLKNNLYK
+333 ESNLKKNLYK
-343 DNVEDCYNYYL
+343 NNVEDCYNYYL

-370 GNSATVT
+370 GNSAQVT
-377 EQEVKEE
+377 EQEIKEE

-391 NKETFASSDSSYES
+391 NKETFAGSDSSYES

-417 PQADQGY
+417 PEADQGY
-424 GFVINILFKLDSEGM
+424 GFVINVLFKLDSESM
-439 KTLNAMAK
+439 KILNAMAK

-510 DTTYQVE
+510 DTSYQVE
-517 GGNNYNQIVEFKKVD
+517 GGNNYNQIVEFKKVND
-532 DKYQIVYNATEHPA
+532 AYQIVYNATEHPA
-546 MAYLSDKVSVFD
+546 MAYLSNKVSVFD
-558 KDGQIGLI
+558 KDGQTGLI

-571 SLNQVKAAVEANEI
+571 SLNQVKAAVAANEI

-611 TSSDSNNNGLGY
+611 TSSESNNNGLGY

-646 TAGTGSF
+646 TSGTGSF
-653 ANGDVTT
+653 ANGNVTT

-673 AGDKKAFVIADSLV
+673 AGDKKAFVVADSLV

-708 YTVWDANNVSSD
+708 YTVWDANNVKTGSSQTLVD
-720 TEKKGDV
+720 GKLPMD
-727 LGSMSDNTIPSNYV
+727 YV
-741 MTFAKKSSDAKTLYD
+741 MTFAKNADDVKTLHD
-756 VIYDTILDAK
+756 VIHDTILEAK
-766 KNDLYNSEVNTMVAE
+766 KNDLYNSEVNTMVASQ
-781 KKDGIEYFDKVIKQL
+781 KDGIEYFDKVIKQL

>member
-1 MKKQKLIVATAL
+1 MKKKLIVATAL
-13 VLVLAMSLTLFV
+13 VLVFAISMTLFV
-25 GCDEIFKKNDKRDAE
+25 GCDEIFKKNDKRDAQ
-40 QVVASVTYEGEF
+40 QVVASVTYNGEF
-52 GTQKENV
+52 GKQTENV

-112 GKNSLPASI
+112 GKTSLPANI
-121 DELLS
+121 EELLS
-126 AAERNKAI
+126 ATERNKAI

-146 STVESLITE
+146 STVESLVTE
-155 DNANTTTSDT
+155 DNANTTTSDN
-165 KKDTTET
+165 KQDTTET
-172 KVTDPVYV
+172 QVTDPVYV

-194 IQKGSVATEPDD
+194 VQNGSVATEPDD

-223 TGEEFDFENTAV
+223 TGKEFDFENTAV
-235 NETMT
+235 SKTLT

-252 TALPE
+252 TELPE
-257 VAEEDDYDPDSTEDV
+257 AEEEDDYDPDSTEDV
-272 KLADKFFSAEY
+272 KLADRFFSKEY
-283 KAQLLDDTKEDSLF
+283 KAQLLDDATEDSLF
-297 TTEFLEADFVDNI
+297 NTEFLEADFVDNI
-310 VVDGN
+310 IVDGG

-325 INEGLSEM
+325 INEGLSKM
-333 ETNLKNNLYK
+333 ESNLKKNLYK

-370 GNSATVT
+370 GNSAKVT
-377 EQEVKEE
+377 EQEIKEE

-391 NKETFASSDSSYES
+391 NKETFAGSDSSYES

-417 PQADQGY
+417 PEADQGY
-424 GFVINILFKLDSEGM
+424 GFVINVLFKLDSESM

-497 DAKNPYNNVGGNQ
+497 DEKNPYNNVGGNQ
-510 DTTYQVE
+510 DTSYQVE

-532 DKYQIVYNATEHPA
+532 GVYQIVYNATEHPA
-546 MAYLSDKVSVFD
+546 MAYLSNKVPVFD
-558 KDGQIGLI
+558 KDGQTGLI

-571 SLNQVKAAVEANEI
+571 SLNQVKDANLS
-585 TKEEGVYWLREV
+585 KEETVYWLREV

-611 TSSDSNNNGLGY
+611 TSSESNNNGLGY

-646 TAGTGSF
+646 TSGTGSF
-653 ANGDVTT
+653 ANGNVTT

-673 AGDKKAFVIADSLV
+673 AGDKKAFVVADSLV

-708 YTVWDANNVSSD
+708 YTVWDANNVKTGSSQTLVEGKLPMD
-720 TEKKGDV
+720 
-727 LGSMSDNTIPSNYV
+727 YV
-741 MTFAKKSSDAKTLYD
+741 MTFAKNADDVKTLHD
-756 VIYDTILDAK
+756 VIHDTILEAK
-766 KNDLYNSEVNTMVAE
+766 KNDLYNSEVNTMVASH
-781 KKDGIEYFDKVIKQL
+781 KDGIEYFDKVIKQL

>member
-1 MKKQKLIVATAL
+1 MKKKLIVATAL
-13 VLVLAMSLTLFV
+13 VLVFAISMTLFV
-25 GCDEIFKKNDKRDAE
+25 GCDEIFKKNDKRDAQ
-40 QVVASVTYEGEF
+40 QVVASVTYNGEF
-52 GTQKENV
+52 GKQTENV

-112 GKNSLPASI
+112 GKTSLPANI
-121 DELLS
+121 EELLS
-126 AAERNKAI
+126 ATERNKAI

-146 STVESLITE
+146 STVESLVTE
-155 DNANTTTSDT
+155 DNANTTTSDN
-165 KKDTTET
+165 KQDTTET
-172 KVTDPVYV
+172 QVTDPVYV

-194 IQKGSVATEPDD
+194 VQNGSVATEPDD

-216 WYADENF
+216 WYADKNF
-223 TGEEFDFENTAV
+223 TGKEFDFENTAV
-235 NETMT
+235 SKTLT

-252 TALPE
+252 TELPE
-257 VAEEDDYDPDSTEDV
+257 VEEEDDYDPDSTEDV
-272 KLADKFFSAEY
+272 KLADRFFSKEY
-283 KAQLLDDTKEDSLF
+283 KAQLLDDATEDSLF
-297 TTEFLEADFVDNI
+297 NTEFLEADFVDNI
-310 VVDGN
+310 IVDGG

-325 INEGLSEM
+325 INEGLSKM
-333 ETNLKNNLYK
+333 ESNLKKNLYK
-343 DNVEDCYNYYL
+343 NNVEDCYNYYL

-370 GNSATVT
+370 GNSAQVT
-377 EQEVKEE
+377 EQEIKEE

-391 NKETFASSDSSYES
+391 NKETFAGSDSSYES

-417 PQADQGY
+417 PEADQGY
-424 GFVINILFKLDSEGM
+424 GFVINVLFKLDSESM

-497 DAKNPYNNVGGNQ
+497 DEKNPYNNVGGNQ
-510 DTTYQVE
+510 DTSYQVE

-532 DKYQIVYNATEHPA
+532 DAYQIVYNATEHPA
-546 MAYLSDKVSVFD
+546 MAYLSNKVSVFD
-558 KDGQIGLI
+558 KDGQTGLI

-571 SLNQVKAAVEANEI
+571 SLNQVKAAVAANEI

-611 TSSDSNNNGLGY
+611 TSSESNNNGLGY

-637 FTDYARSLI
+637 FTDYARKLVA
-646 TAGTGSF
+646 AGTGAYSD
-653 ANGDVTT
+653 GTVSD
-660 DMFNG
+660 DMFRGNLVNG
-665 TLTADGQF
+665 EF
-673 AGDKKAFVIADSLV
+673 AGNNKAFVVADSLV
-687 SDGKASA
+687 NGAEKATA
-694 SDSAYAGVFVLLNS
+694 NDKAYAGVFVLLNS
-708 YTVWDANNVSSD
+708 YTVWDANNVKTGSSQTLVD
-720 TEKKGDV
+720 GKLPMD
-727 LGSMSDNTIPSNYV
+727 YV
-741 MTFAKKSSDAKTLYD
+741 MTFAKNADDVKTLHD
-756 VIYDTILDAK
+756 VIHDTILEAK
-766 KNDLYNSEVNTMVAE
+766 KNDLYNSKVNTMVASH
-781 KKDGIEYFDKVIKQL
+781 KDGIEYFDKVIKQL

>member
-1 MKKQKLIVATAL
+1 MKKKLIVATAL
-13 VLVLAMSLTLFV
+13 VLVFAISMTLFV
-25 GCDEIFKKNDKRDAE
+25 GCDEIFKKNDKRDAQ
-40 QVVASVTYEGEF
+40 QVVASVTYNGEF
-52 GTQKENV
+52 GKQTENV

-82 YEAAANYLAQ
+82 YEAAANSLAQ

-112 GKNSLPASI
+112 GKNSLPANI
-121 DELLS
+121 EELLS

-146 STVESLITE
+146 STVESLVTE
-155 DNANTTTSDT
+155 DNANTTTSDN

-180 RFESNGGSTVEKQK
+180 RFESNGGSAVEKQK
-194 IQKGSVATEPDD
+194 VQKGSVATEPDD

-223 TGEEFDFENTAV
+223 TGKEFDFEKTAV
-235 NETMT
+235 SETMT
-240 LYAKWVEYVSPR
+240 LYAKWVEHVSPR
-252 TALPE
+252 TELPE
-257 VAEEDDYDPDSTEDV
+257 VEEEDDYDPDSTEDV
-272 KLADKFFSAEY
+272 KLADRFFSDGY
-283 KAQLLDDTKEDSLF
+283 KAQLLDDATEDSLF
-297 TTEFLEADFVDNI
+297 NTKFLEADFVDNI
-310 VVDGN
+310 IVDGG

-325 INEGLSEM
+325 INEGLSKM
-333 ETNLKNNLYK
+333 ESNLKKNLYK

-370 GNSATVT
+370 GNSAQVT
-377 EQEVKEE
+377 EQEIKEE

-391 NKETFASSDSSYES
+391 NKETFAGSDSSYES

-417 PQADQGY
+417 PEADQGY
-424 GFVINILFKLDSEGM
+424 GFVINVLFKLDSESM

-510 DTTYQVE
+510 DTSYQVE

-532 DKYQIVYNATEHPA
+532 GVYQIVYNATEHPA
-546 MAYLSDKVSVFD
+546 MAYLSNKVPVFD
-558 KDGQIGLI
+558 KDGQTGLI

-571 SLNQVKAAVEANEI
+571 SLKQVKDANLS
-585 TKEEGVYWLREV
+585 KEETVYWLREV
-597 ATTWAYLVSDDPGA
+597 ATKWAYLVSDDPGA
-611 TSSDSNNNGLGY
+611 TSKDSNNNGLGY

-646 TAGTGSF
+646 TAGTGSY

-673 AGDKKAFVIADSLV
+673 KGNNKAFVVADSLV
-687 SDGKASA
+687 NGAEKATA
-694 SDSAYAGVFVLLNS
+694 SDKAYAGVFVLLNS
-708 YTVWDANNVSSD
+708 YTVWDANNIKTGSSQTLVD
-720 TEKKGDV
+720 GKLPMD
-727 LGSMSDNTIPSNYV
+727 YV
-741 MTFAKKSSDAKTLYD
+741 MTFAKNADDVKTLHD
-756 VIYDTILDAK
+756 VIHDTILEAK
-766 KNDLYNSEVNTMVAE
+766 KNDLYNSEVNTMVASH
-781 KKDGIEYFDKVIKQL
+781 KDGIEYFDKVIKQL

>member
-1 MKKQKLIVATAL
+1 MKKKKLIVATAL
-13 VLVLAMSLTLFV
+13 VLVLAMSVTLFV

-65 SSFNAY
+65 SSFNSY

-82 YEAAANYLAQ
+82 YEATANYLAQ

-100 VLFAKEKVAKLE
+100 VLFAKEKVAQLE
-112 GKNSLPASI
+112 GKTALPTSI
-121 DELLS
+121 EELLS

-134 EDTNKSLLDSLV
+134 EDTNESLLDSLV

-165 KKDTTET
+165 KKDSTET

-216 WYADENF
+216 WYADENL

-235 NETMT
+235 SETIT

-252 TALPE
+252 TELPE
-257 VAEEDDYDPDSTEDV
+257 AEEEDDYDPDSTEDV

-283 KAQLLDDTKEDSLF
+283 KAQLLDSTKEDSLF
-297 TTEFLEADFVDNI
+297 TTKFLEADFVDNI
-310 VVDGN
+310 VVDEG
-315 KTLVSVLKDY
+315 KTLVSVLTDY

-343 DNVEDCYNYYL
+343 DNIEDCYNYYL
-354 DSQHQSLLV
+354 NSQHQSLLV

-377 EQEVKEE
+377 EKEIKEE

-405 ALTSTLNKTYYH
+405 ALTGTLSKTYYH

-487 KKIELRDPMT
+487 KEIELRDPMT
-497 DAKNPYNNVGGNQ
+497 DAKNPYNNEGEQ
-510 DTTYQVE
+510 DTSYQVE

-546 MAYLSDKVSVFD
+546 MAYLSNKVSVFD
-558 KDGQIGLI
+558 KDGQVGLI

-571 SLNQVKAAVEANEI
+571 SLNQVKAAVGNGDL

-597 ATTWAYLVSDDPGA
+597 ATTWAYLVSDDSGA

-623 LVSPEGKDSSFLAD
+623 LVSPEGKDSSYLAD
-637 FTDYARSLI
+637 FTTYARALVK
-646 TAGTGSF
+646 AGTGSY
-653 ANGDVTT
+653 ATETT
-660 DMFNG
+660 SDDMFKG
-665 TLTADGQF
+665 TLTNGEF
-673 AGDKKAFVIADSLV
+673 AGNNKAFVVADSLIN
-687 SDGKASA
+687 GAEKATS

-708 YTVWDANNVSSD
+708 YTVWDESNVSSD
-720 TEKKGDV
+720 ASKKADV
-727 LGSMSDNTIPSNYV
+727 LGSMSENTLPSNYV
-741 MTFAKKSSDAKTLYD
+741 MTFAKKSSDTKTLYD
-756 VIYDTILDAK
+756 VIYDTLLDAK

>member
-1 MKKQKLIVATAL
+1 MKKKLIVATAL
-13 VLVLAMSLTLFV
+13 VLVFAISMTLFV
-25 GCDEIFKKNDKRDAE
+25 GCDEIFKKNDKRDAQ
-40 QVVASVTYEGEF
+40 QVVASVTYNGEF
-52 GTQKENV
+52 GKQTENV

-82 YEAAANYLAQ
+82 YEAAANSLAQ

-112 GKNSLPASI
+112 GKNSLPANI
-121 DELLS
+121 EELLS

-146 STVESLITE
+146 STVESLVTE
-155 DNANTTTSDT
+155 DNANTTTSDN

-194 IQKGSVATEPDD
+194 VQKGSVATEPDD

-223 TGEEFDFENTAV
+223 TGKEFDFEKTAV
-235 NETMT
+235 SETMT
-240 LYAKWVEYVSPR
+240 LYAKWVEHVSPR
-252 TALPE
+252 TELPE
-257 VAEEDDYDPDSTEDV
+257 VEEEDDYDPDSTEDV
-272 KLADKFFSAEY
+272 KLADRFFSDGY
-283 KAQLLDDTKEDSLF
+283 KAQLLDDATEDSLF
-297 TTEFLEADFVDNI
+297 NTKFLEADFVDNI
-310 VVDGN
+310 IVDGG

-325 INEGLSEM
+325 INEGLSKM
-333 ETNLKNNLYK
+333 ESNLKKNLYK

-370 GNSATVT
+370 GNSAQVT
-377 EQEVKEE
+377 EQEIKEE

-391 NKETFASSDSSYES
+391 NKETFAGSDSSYES

-417 PQADQGY
+417 PEADQGY
-424 GFVINILFKLDSEGM
+424 GFVINVLFKLDSESM

-510 DTTYQVE
+510 DTSYQVE

-532 DKYQIVYNATEHPA
+532 GAYQIVYNATEHPA
-546 MAYLSDKVSVFD
+546 MAYLSNKVPVFD
-558 KDGQIGLI
+558 KDGQTGLI

-571 SLNQVKAAVEANEI
+571 SLNQVKDANLS
-585 TKEEGVYWLREV
+585 KEETVYWLREV
-597 ATTWAYLVSDDPGA
+597 ATKWAYLVSDDSGA
-611 TSSDSNNNGLGY
+611 TSKDSNNNGLGY

-637 FTDYARSLI
+637 FTDYARKLVA
-646 TAGTGSF
+646 AGTGSY

-673 AGDKKAFVIADSLV
+673 AGNNKAFVVADSLV
-687 SDGKASA
+687 NGAEKATA
-694 SDSAYAGVFVLLNS
+694 NDKAYAGVFVLLNS
-708 YTVWDANNVSSD
+708 YTVYDANNIKTGSSQTLVD
-720 TEKKGDV
+720 GKLPMD
-727 LGSMSDNTIPSNYV
+727 YV
-741 MTFAKKSSDAKTLYD
+741 MTFAKNADDVKTLHD
-756 VIYDTILDAK
+756 VIHDTILEAK
-766 KNDLYNSEVNTMVAE
+766 KNDLYNSEVNTMVASH
-781 KKDGIEYFDKVIKQL
+781 KDGIEYFDKVIKQL

>member
-1 MKKQKLIVATAL
+1 MKKKLIVATAL
-13 VLVLAMSLTLFV
+13 VLVFAISMTLFV
-25 GCDEIFKKNDKRDAE
+25 GCDEIFKKNDKRDAQ
-40 QVVASVTYEGEF
+40 QVVASVTYNGEF
-52 GTQKENV
+52 GKQTENV

-82 YEAAANYLAQ
+82 YEAAANSLAQ

-112 GKNSLPASI
+112 GKTSLPANI
-121 DELLS
+121 EELLS

-146 STVESLITE
+146 STVESLVTE
-155 DNANTTTSDT
+155 DNANTTTSDN

-194 IQKGSVATEPDD
+194 VQKGSVATEPDD

-223 TGEEFDFENTAV
+223 TGKEFDFENTAV
-235 NETMT
+235 SETMT
-240 LYAKWVEYVSPR
+240 LYAKWVEHVSPR
-252 TALPE
+252 TELPE
-257 VAEEDDYDPDSTEDV
+257 VEEEDDYDPDSTEDV
-272 KLADKFFSAEY
+272 KLADRFFSDGY
-283 KAQLLDDTKEDSLF
+283 KAQLLDDATEDSLF
-297 TTEFLEADFVDNI
+297 NTKFLEADFVDNI
-310 VVDGN
+310 IVDGG

-325 INEGLSEM
+325 INEGLSKM
-333 ETNLKNNLYK
+333 ESNLKKNLYK

-370 GNSATVT
+370 GNSAQVT
-377 EQEVKEE
+377 EQEIKEE

-391 NKETFASSDSSYES
+391 NKETFAGSDSSYES

-417 PQADQGY
+417 PEADQGY
-424 GFVINILFKLDSEGM
+424 GFVINVLFKLDSESM

-497 DAKNPYNNVGGNQ
+497 DEKNPYNNVGGNQ
-510 DTTYQVE
+510 DTSYQVE

-532 DKYQIVYNATEHPA
+532 DAYQIVYNATEHPA
-546 MAYLSDKVSVFD
+546 MAYLSNKVSVFD
-558 KDGQIGLI
+558 KDGQTGLI

-571 SLNQVKAAVEANEI
+571 SLNQVKDANLS
-585 TKEEGVYWLREV
+585 KEETVYWLREV
-597 ATTWAYLVSDDPGA
+597 ATKWAYLVSDDPGA
-611 TSSDSNNNGLGY
+611 TSKDSNNNGLGY

-646 TAGTGSF
+646 TAGTGSY

-673 AGDKKAFVIADSLV
+673 AGNNKAFVVADSLV
-687 SDGKASA
+687 NGAEKATA
-694 SDSAYAGVFVLLNS
+694 NDKAYAGVFVLLNS
-708 YTVWDANNVSSD
+708 YTVYDANNIKTGSSQTLVD
-720 TEKKGDV
+720 GKLPMD
-727 LGSMSDNTIPSNYV
+727 YV
-741 MTFAKKSSDAKTLYD
+741 MTFAKNADDVKTLHD
-756 VIYDTILDAK
+756 VIYDTILEAK
-766 KNDLYNSEVNTMVAE
+766 KNDLYNSEVNTMVASH
-781 KKDGIEYFDKVIKQL
+781 KDGIEYFDKVIKQL

>member
-1 MKKQKLIVATAL
+1 MKKKLIVATAL
-13 VLVLAMSLTLFV
+13 VLVFAISMTLFV
-25 GCDEIFKKNDKRDAE
+25 GCDEIFKKNDKRDAQ
-40 QVVASVTYEGEF
+40 QVVASVTYNGEF
-52 GTQKENV
+52 GKQTENV

-100 VLFAKEKVAKLE
+100 VLFAKEKVAKLK
-112 GKNSLPASI
+112 GKTSLPANI
-121 DELLS
+121 EELLS
-126 AAERNKAI
+126 ATERNKAI

-146 STVESLITE
+146 STVESLVTE
-155 DNANTTTSDT
+155 DNANTTTSDN
-165 KKDTTET
+165 KQDTTET
-172 KVTDPVYV
+172 QVTDPVYV

-194 IQKGSVATEPDD
+194 VQEGSVATEPDD

-223 TGEEFDFENTAV
+223 TGKEFDFENTAV
-235 NETMT
+235 SKTLT
-240 LYAKWVEYVSPR
+240 LYAKWVEYVAPR
-252 TALPE
+252 TELPE
-257 VAEEDDYDPDSTEDV
+257 VEEEDDYDPDSTEDV
-272 KLADKFFSAEY
+272 KLADRFFSKEY
-283 KAQLLDDTKEDSLF
+283 KAQLLDDATEDSLF
-297 TTEFLEADFVDNI
+297 NTEFLEADFVDNI
-310 VVDGN
+310 IVDGG

-325 INEGLSEM
+325 INEGLSKM
-333 ETNLKNNLYK
+333 ESNLKKNLYK
-343 DNVEDCYNYYL
+343 NNVEDCYNYYL

-370 GNSATVT
+370 GNSAQVT
-377 EQEVKEE
+377 EQEIKEE

-391 NKETFASSDSSYES
+391 NKETFAGSDSSYES

-417 PQADQGY
+417 PEADQGY
-424 GFVINILFKLDSEGM
+424 GFVINVLFKLDSESM

-497 DAKNPYNNVGGNQ
+497 DEKNPYNNVGGNQ
-510 DTTYQVE
+510 DTSYQVE

-532 DKYQIVYNATEHPA
+532 GAYQIVYNATEHPA
-546 MAYLSDKVSVFD
+546 MAYLSNKVYVFD
-558 KDGQIGLI
+558 KDGQTGLI

-571 SLNQVKAAVEANEI
+571 SLNQVKTAVAANEI

-611 TSSDSNNNGLGY
+611 TSSESNNNGLGY

-646 TAGTGSF
+646 TSGTGSF
-653 ANGDVTT
+653 ANGNVTT

-673 AGDKKAFVIADSLV
+673 AGDKKAFVVADSLV

-708 YTVWDANNVSSD
+708 YTVWDANNVKTGSSQTLVD
-720 TEKKGDV
+720 GKLPMD
-727 LGSMSDNTIPSNYV
+727 YV
-741 MTFAKKSSDAKTLYD
+741 MTFAKNADDVKTLHD
-756 VIYDTILDAK
+756 VIHDTILEAK
-766 KNDLYNSEVNTMVAE
+766 KNDLYNSEVNTMVASH
-781 KKDGIEYFDKVIKQL
+781 KDGIEYFDKVIKQL

>member
-571 SLNQVKAAVEANEI
+571 SLNQVKAAVDANEI

-694 SDSAYAGVFVLLNS
+694 SDSAYTGVFVLLNS

-727 LGSMSDNTIPSNYV
+727 LGSMSDNTLPSNYV

>member
-1 MKKQKLIVATAL
+1 MKKKLIVATAL
-13 VLVLAMSLTLFV
+13 VLVFAISMTLFV
-25 GCDEIFKKNDKRDAE
+25 GCDEIFKKNDKRDAQ
-40 QVVASVTYEGEF
+40 QVVASVTYNGEF
-52 GTQKENV
+52 GKQTENV

-82 YEAAANYLAQ
+82 YEAAANSLAQ

-112 GKNSLPASI
+112 GKNSLPANI
-121 DELLS
+121 EELLS

-146 STVESLITE
+146 STVESLVTE
-155 DNANTTTSDT
+155 DNANTTTSDN

-180 RFESNGGSTVEKQK
+180 RFESNGGSAVEKQK
-194 IQKGSVATEPDD
+194 VQKGSVATEPDD

-223 TGEEFDFENTAV
+223 TGKEFDFGKTAV
-235 NETMT
+235 SETMT
-240 LYAKWVEYVSPR
+240 LYAKWVEHVSPR
-252 TALPE
+252 TELPE
-257 VAEEDDYDPDSTEDV
+257 VEEEDDYDPDSTEDV
-272 KLADKFFSAEY
+272 KLADRFFSDGY
-283 KAQLLDDTKEDSLF
+283 KAQLLDDATEDSLF
-297 TTEFLEADFVDNI
+297 NTKFLAADFVDNI
-310 VVDGN
+310 IVDGG

-325 INEGLSEM
+325 INEGLSKM
-333 ETNLKNNLYK
+333 ESNLKKNLYK

-370 GNSATVT
+370 GNSAQVT
-377 EQEVKEE
+377 EQEIKEE

-391 NKETFASSDSSYES
+391 NKETFAGSDSSYES

-417 PQADQGY
+417 PEADQGY
-424 GFVINILFKLDSEGM
+424 GFVINVLFKLDSESM

-510 DTTYQVE
+510 DTSYQVE

-532 DKYQIVYNATEHPA
+532 GAYQIVYNATEHPA
-546 MAYLSDKVSVFD
+546 MAYLSNKVPVFD
-558 KDGQIGLI
+558 KDGQTGLI

-571 SLNQVKAAVEANEI
+571 SLNQVKDANLS
-585 TKEEGVYWLREV
+585 KEETVYWLREV

-611 TSSDSNNNGLGY
+611 TSKDSNNNGLGY

-637 FTDYARSLI
+637 FTDYARKLVA
-646 TAGTGSF
+646 AGTGAYSD
-653 ANGDVTT
+653 GTVSD
-660 DMFNG
+660 DMFRGNLVNG
-665 TLTADGQF
+665 EF
-673 AGDKKAFVIADSLV
+673 AGNNKAFVVADSLV
-687 SDGKASA
+687 NGAEKATA
-694 SDSAYAGVFVLLNS
+694 NDKAYAGVFVLLNS
-708 YTVWDANNVSSD
+708 YTVYDANNIKTGSSQTLVD
-720 TEKKGDV
+720 GKLPMD
-727 LGSMSDNTIPSNYV
+727 YV
-741 MTFAKKSSDAKTLYD
+741 MTFAKNADDVKTLHD
-756 VIYDTILDAK
+756 VIHDTILEAK
-766 KNDLYNSEVNTMVAE
+766 KNDLYNSEVNTMVASH
-781 KKDGIEYFDKVIKQL
+781 KDGIEYFDKVIKQL

>member
-1 MKKQKLIVATAL
+1 MKKKLIVATAL
-13 VLVLAMSLTLFV
+13 VLVFAISMTLFV
-25 GCDEIFKKNDKRDAE
+25 GCDEIFKKNDKRDAQ
-40 QVVASVTYEGEF
+40 QVVASVTYNGEF
-52 GTQKENV
+52 GKQTENV

-82 YEAAANYLAQ
+82 YEAAANSLAQ

-112 GKNSLPASI
+112 GKNSLPANI
-121 DELLS
+121 EELLS

-146 STVESLITE
+146 STVESLVTE
-155 DNANTTTSDT
+155 DNANTTTSDN

-180 RFESNGGSTVEKQK
+180 RFESNGGSAVEKQK
-194 IQKGSVATEPDD
+194 VQKGSVATEPDD

-223 TGEEFDFENTAV
+223 TGKEFDFEKTAV
-235 NETMT
+235 SETMT
-240 LYAKWVEYVSPR
+240 LYAKWVEHVSPR
-252 TALPE
+252 TELPE
-257 VAEEDDYDPDSTEDV
+257 VEEEDDYDPDSTEDV
-272 KLADKFFSAEY
+272 KLADRFFSDGY
-283 KAQLLDDTKEDSLF
+283 KAQLLDDATEDSLF
-297 TTEFLEADFVDNI
+297 NTKFLEADFVDNI
-310 VVDGN
+310 IVDGG

-325 INEGLSEM
+325 INEGLSKM
-333 ETNLKNNLYK
+333 ESNLKKNLYK

-370 GNSATVT
+370 GNCAQVT
-377 EQEVKEE
+377 EQEIKEE

-391 NKETFASSDSSYES
+391 NKETFAGSDSSYES

-417 PQADQGY
+417 PEADQGY
-424 GFVINILFKLDSEGM
+424 GFVINVLFKLDSESM

-510 DTTYQVE
+510 DTSYQVE

-532 DKYQIVYNATEHPA
+532 GVYQIVYNATEHPA
-546 MAYLSDKVSVFD
+546 MAYLSNKVPVFD
-558 KDGQIGLI
+558 KDGQTGLI

-571 SLNQVKAAVEANEI
+571 SLNQVKDANLS
-585 TKEEGVYWLREV
+585 KEETVYWLREV
-597 ATTWAYLVSDDPGA
+597 ATKWAYLVSDDPGA
-611 TSSDSNNNGLGY
+611 TSKDSNNNGLGY

-653 ANGDVTT
+653 ANGVVTT

-673 AGDKKAFVIADSLV
+673 AGNNKAFVVADSLV
-687 SDGKASA
+687 NGAEKATA
-694 SDSAYAGVFVLLNS
+694 NDKAYAGVFVLLNS
-708 YTVWDANNVSSD
+708 YTVYDANNIKTGSSQTLVD
-720 TEKKGDV
+720 GKLPMD
-727 LGSMSDNTIPSNYV
+727 YV
-741 MTFAKKSSDAKTLYD
+741 MTFAKNADDVKTLHD
-756 VIYDTILDAK
+756 VIHDTILEAK
-766 KNDLYNSEVNTMVAE
+766 KNDLYNSEVNTMVASH
-781 KKDGIEYFDKVIKQL
+781 KDGIEYFDKVIKQL

>member
-1 MKKQKLIVATAL
+1 MKKKLIVATAL
-13 VLVLAMSLTLFV
+13 VLVFAISMTLFV
-25 GCDEIFKKNDKRDAE
+25 GCDEIFKKNDKRDAQ
-40 QVVASVTYEGEF
+40 QVVASVTYNGEF
-52 GTQKENV
+52 GKQTENV

-82 YEAAANYLAQ
+82 YEAAANSLAQ

-112 GKNSLPASI
+112 GKNSLPANI
-121 DELLS
+121 EELLS

-146 STVESLITE
+146 STVESLVTE
-155 DNANTTTSDT
+155 DNANTTTSDS

-180 RFESNGGSTVEKQK
+180 RFEPNGGSTVEKQK
-194 IQKGSVATEPDD
+194 VQKGSVATEPDD

-223 TGEEFDFENTAV
+223 TGKEFDFEKTAV
-235 NETMT
+235 SETMT
-240 LYAKWVEYVSPR
+240 LYAKWVEHVSPR
-252 TALPE
+252 TELPE
-257 VAEEDDYDPDSTEDV
+257 VEEEDDYDPDSTEDV
-272 KLADKFFSAEY
+272 KLADRFFSDGY
-283 KAQLLDDTKEDSLF
+283 KAQLLDDATEDSLF
-297 TTEFLEADFVDNI
+297 NTKFLEADFVDNI
-310 VVDGN
+310 IVDGG

-325 INEGLSEM
+325 INEGLSKM
-333 ETNLKNNLYK
+333 ESNLKKNLYK

-370 GNSATVT
+370 GNSAQVT
-377 EQEVKEE
+377 EQEIKEE

-391 NKETFASSDSSYES
+391 NKETFAGSDSSYES

-417 PQADQGY
+417 PEADQGY
-424 GFVINILFKLDSEGM
+424 GFVINVLFKLDSESM

-510 DTTYQVE
+510 DTSYQVE

-532 DKYQIVYNATEHPA
+532 GAYQIVYNATEHPA
-546 MAYLSDKVSVFD
+546 MAYLSNNSSNKFPVFD
-558 KDGQIGLI
+558 KDGQTGLI

-571 SLNQVKAAVEANEI
+571 SLKQVKDANLS
-585 TKEEGVYWLREV
+585 KEETVYWLREV
-597 ATTWAYLVSDDPGA
+597 ATKWAHLVSDDPGA
-611 TSSDSNNNGLGY
+611 TSKDSNNNGLGY

-637 FTDYARSLI
+637 FTDYARKLVA
-646 TAGTGSF
+646 AGTGSY

-673 AGDKKAFVIADSLV
+673 KGNNKAFVVADSLV
-687 SDGKASA
+687 NGAEKATA
-694 SDSAYAGVFVLLNS
+694 NDKAYAGVFVLLNS
-708 YTVWDANNVSSD
+708 YTVYDANNIKTGSSQTLVD
-720 TEKKGDV
+720 GKLPMD
-727 LGSMSDNTIPSNYV
+727 YV
-741 MTFAKKSSDAKTLYD
+741 MTFAKNADDVKTLHD
-756 VIYDTILDAK
+756 VIHDTILEAK
-766 KNDLYNSEVNTMVAE
+766 KNDLYNSEVNTMVASH
-781 KKDGIEYFDKVIKQL
+781 KDGIEYFDKVIKQL

>member
-1 MKKQKLIVATAL
+1 MKKKLIVATAL
-13 VLVLAMSLTLFV
+13 VLVFAISMTLFV
-25 GCDEIFKKNDKRDAE
+25 GCDEIFKKNDKRDAQ
-40 QVVASVTYEGEF
+40 QVVASVTYNGEF
-52 GTQKENV
+52 GKQTENV

-112 GKNSLPASI
+112 GKTSLPANI
-121 DELLS
+121 EELLS
-126 AAERNKAI
+126 ATERNKAI

-146 STVESLITE
+146 STVESLVTE
-155 DNANTTTSDT
+155 DNANTTTSDN
-165 KKDTTET
+165 KQDTTET
-172 KVTDPVYV
+172 QVTDPVYV

-194 IQKGSVATEPDD
+194 VQKGSVATEPDD

-223 TGEEFDFENTAV
+223 TGKEFDFENTPV
-235 NETMT
+235 SETLT

-252 TALPE
+252 TELPE
-257 VAEEDDYDPDSTEDV
+257 VEEEDDYDPDSTEDV
-272 KLADKFFSAEY
+272 KLADRFFSKEY
-283 KAQLLDDTKEDSLF
+283 KAQLLDDATEDSLF
-297 TTEFLEADFVDNI
+297 NTEFLEADFVDNI
-310 VVDGN
+310 IVDSG

-325 INEGLSEM
+325 INEGLSKM
-333 ETNLKNNLYK
+333 ESNLKKNLYK
-343 DNVEDCYNYYL
+343 NNVEDCYNYYL

-370 GNSATVT
+370 GNSAQVT
-377 EQEVKEE
+377 EQEIKEE

-391 NKETFASSDSSYES
+391 NKETFAGSDSSYES

-417 PQADQGY
+417 PEADQGY
-424 GFVINILFKLDSEGM
+424 GFVINVLFKLDSEGM

-497 DAKNPYNNVGGNQ
+497 DEKNPYNNVGGNQ
-510 DTTYQVE
+510 DTSYQVE

-532 DKYQIVYNATEHPA
+532 DAYQIVYNATEHPA

-558 KDGQIGLI
+558 KDGKIGLI

-571 SLNQVKAAVEANEI
+571 SLNQVKAAVAANEI

-611 TSSDSNNNGLGY
+611 TSSESNNNGLGY

-646 TAGTGSF
+646 TSGTGSF
-653 ANGDVTT
+653 ANGNVTT

-673 AGDKKAFVIADSLV
+673 AGDKKAFVVADSLV

-708 YTVWDANNVSSD
+708 YTVWDANNVKTGSSQNLVD
-720 TEKKGDV
+720 GKLPMD
-727 LGSMSDNTIPSNYV
+727 YV
-741 MTFAKKSSDAKTLYD
+741 MTFAKNADDVKTLHD
-756 VIYDTILDAK
+756 VIHDTILEAK
-766 KNDLYNSEVNTMVAE
+766 KNDLYNSEVNTMVASH
-781 KKDGIEYFDKVIKQL
+781 KDGIEYFDKVIKQL

>member
-25 GCDEIFKKNDKRDAE
+25 GCDEIFKKNDKRDAQ

-727 LGSMSDNTIPSNYV
+727 LGSMSDNTLPSNYV

-766 KNDLYNSEVNTMVAE
+766 KNDLYNSEVNTMVEE

>member
-1 MKKQKLIVATAL
+1 MKKKLIVATAL
-13 VLVLAMSLTLFV
+13 VLVFAISMTLFV
-25 GCDEIFKKNDKRDAE
+25 GCDEIFKKNDKRDAQ
-40 QVVASVTYEGEF
+40 QVVASVTYNGEF
-52 GTQKENV
+52 GKQTENV

-82 YEAAANYLAQ
+82 YEAAANSLAQ

-112 GKNSLPASI
+112 GKNSLPANI
-121 DELLS
+121 EELLS

-146 STVESLITE
+146 STVESLVTE
-155 DNANTTTSDT
+155 DNANTTTSDN

-180 RFESNGGSTVEKQK
+180 RFESNGGSAVEKQK
-194 IQKGSVATEPDD
+194 VQKGSVATEPDD

-223 TGEEFDFENTAV
+223 TGKEFDFEKTAV
-235 NETMT
+235 SETMT
-240 LYAKWVEYVSPR
+240 LYAKWVEHVSPR
-252 TALPE
+252 TELPE
-257 VAEEDDYDPDSTEDV
+257 VEEEDDYDPDSTEDV
-272 KLADKFFSAEY
+272 KLADRFFSDGY
-283 KAQLLDDTKEDSLF
+283 KAQLLDDATEDSLF
-297 TTEFLEADFVDNI
+297 NTKFFEADFVDNI
-310 VVDGN
+310 IVDGG

-325 INEGLSEM
+325 INEGLSKM
-333 ETNLKNNLYK
+333 ESNLKKNLYK

-370 GNSATVT
+370 GNSAQVT
-377 EQEVKEE
+377 EQEIKEE

-391 NKETFASSDSSYES
+391 NKETFAGSDSSYES

-417 PQADQGY
+417 PEADQGY
-424 GFVINILFKLDSEGM
+424 GFVINVLFKLDSESM

-510 DTTYQVE
+510 DTSYQVE

-532 DKYQIVYNATEHPA
+532 GVYQIVYNATEHPA
-546 MAYLSDKVSVFD
+546 MAYLSNKVSVFD
-558 KDGQIGLI
+558 KDGQTGLI

-571 SLNQVKAAVEANEI
+571 SLNQVKDANLS
-585 TKEEGVYWLREV
+585 KEETVYWLREV

-611 TSSDSNNNGLGY
+611 TSKDSNNNGLGY

-637 FTDYARSLI
+637 FTDYARKLVA
-646 TAGTGSF
+646 AGTGSY

-673 AGDKKAFVIADSLV
+673 AGNNKAFVVADSLV
-687 SDGKASA
+687 NGAEKATA
-694 SDSAYAGVFVLLNS
+694 NDKAYAGVFVLLNS
-708 YTVWDANNVSSD
+708 YTVYDANNIKTGSSQTLVD
-720 TEKKGDV
+720 GKLPMD
-727 LGSMSDNTIPSNYV
+727 YV
-741 MTFAKKSSDAKTLYD
+741 MTFAKNADDVKTLHD
-756 VIYDTILDAK
+756 VIHDTILEAK
-766 KNDLYNSEVNTMVAE
+766 KNDLYNSEVNTMVASH
-781 KKDGIEYFDKVIKQL
+781 KDGIEYFDKVIKQL

>member
-1 MKKQKLIVATAL
+1 MKKKLIVATAL
-13 VLVLAMSLTLFV
+13 VLVLAMSVTLFV
-25 GCDEIFKKNDKRDAE
+25 GCDEIFKKNDKRDAQ
-40 QVVASVTYEGEF
+40 QVVASVTYNGEF
-52 GTQKENV
+52 GKQTENV

-82 YEAAANYLAQ
+82 YEATANYLAQ

-112 GKNSLPASI
+112 GKNSLPANI
-121 DELLS
+121 AELLS

-146 STVESLITE
+146 STVESLVTE
-155 DNANTTTSDT
+155 DNANTTTSDDT
-165 KKDTTET
+165 KKDTTDT

-235 NETMT
+235 TETMT

-252 TALPE
+252 TELPE
-257 VAEEDDYDPDSTEDV
+257 VEEEDDYDPDSTEDV

-310 VVDGN
+310 IVDGG

-343 DNVEDCYNYYL
+343 DNVEDCYDYYL

-363 ARLKRMI
+363 ARLKRMV
-370 GNSATVT
+370 GNSAQVT
-377 EQEVKEE
+377 EQEIKEE

-391 NKETFASSDSSYES
+391 NKETFAGSDSSYES

-417 PQADQGY
+417 PEADQGY
-424 GFVINILFKLDSEGM
+424 GFVINVLFKLDSEGM

-532 DKYQIVYNATEHPA
+532 DAYQIVYNATEHPA

-653 ANGDVTT
+653 ANGDVTN

-708 YTVWDANNVSSD
+708 YTVWDTNNVSSD

-727 LGSMSDNTIPSNYV
+727 LGSMSDNTLPSNYV

-756 VIYDTILDAK
+756 VIYDTILEAK
-766 KNDLYNSEVNTMVAE
+766 KNDLYNSEVNTMVASQ
-781 KKDGIEYFDKVIKQL
+781 KDGIEYFDKVIKQL

>member
-1 MKKQKLIVATAL
+1 MKKKLIVATAL
-13 VLVLAMSLTLFV
+13 VLVFAISMTLFV
-25 GCDEIFKKNDKRDAE
+25 GCDEIFKKNDKRDAQ
-40 QVVASVTYEGEF
+40 QVVASVTYNGEF
-52 GTQKENV
+52 GKQTENV

-82 YEAAANYLAQ
+82 YEAAANSLAQ

-112 GKNSLPASI
+112 GKNSLPANI
-121 DELLS
+121 EELLS

-146 STVESLITE
+146 STVESLVTE
-155 DNANTTTSDT
+155 DNANTTTSDN

-194 IQKGSVATEPDD
+194 VQKGSVATEPDD

-223 TGEEFDFENTAV
+223 TGKEFDFEKTAV
-235 NETMT
+235 SETMT
-240 LYAKWVEYVSPR
+240 LYAKWVEHVSPR
-252 TALPE
+252 TELPE
-257 VAEEDDYDPDSTEDV
+257 VEEEDDYDPDSTEDV
-272 KLADKFFSAEY
+272 KLADRFFSDGY
-283 KAQLLDDTKEDSLF
+283 KAQLLDDATEDSLF
-297 TTEFLEADFVDNI
+297 NTKFLAADFVDNI
-310 VVDGN
+310 IVDGG

-325 INEGLSEM
+325 INEGLSKM
-333 ETNLKNNLYK
+333 ESNLKKNLYK

-370 GNSATVT
+370 GNSAQVT
-377 EQEVKEE
+377 EQEIKEE

-391 NKETFASSDSSYES
+391 NKETFAGSDSSYES

-417 PQADQGY
+417 PEADQGY
-424 GFVINILFKLDSEGM
+424 GFVINVLFKLDSESM

-510 DTTYQVE
+510 DTSYQVE

-532 DKYQIVYNATEHPA
+532 GAYQIVYNATEHPA
-546 MAYLSDKVSVFD
+546 MAYLSNKVPVFD
-558 KDGQIGLI
+558 KDGQTGLI

-571 SLNQVKAAVEANEI
+571 SLKQVKDANLS
-585 TKEEGVYWLREV
+585 KEETVYWLREV

-611 TSSDSNNNGLGY
+611 TSKDSNNNGLGY

-646 TAGTGSF
+646 TAGTGSY

-673 AGDKKAFVIADSLV
+673 KGNNKAFVVADSLV
-687 SDGKASA
+687 NGAEKATA
-694 SDSAYAGVFVLLNS
+694 NDKAYAGVFVLLNS
-708 YTVWDANNVSSD
+708 YTVYDANNIKTGSSQTLVD
-720 TEKKGDV
+720 GKLPMD
-727 LGSMSDNTIPSNYV
+727 YV
-741 MTFAKKSSDAKTLYD
+741 MTFAKNADDVKTLHD
-756 VIYDTILDAK
+756 VIHDTILEAK
-766 KNDLYNSEVNTMVAE
+766 KNDLYNSEVNTMVASH
-781 KKDGIEYFDKVIKQL
+781 KDGIEYFDKVIKQL

>member
-1 MKKQKLIVATAL
+1 MKKKLIVATAL
-13 VLVLAMSLTLFV
+13 VLVLAMSVTLFV

-40 QVVASVTYEGEF
+40 QVVASVTYNGEF
-52 GTQKENV
+52 GKQTENV

-82 YEAAANYLAQ
+82 YEATANYLAQ

-112 GKNSLPASI
+112 GKTSLPANI
-121 DELLS
+121 AELLS
-126 AAERNKAI
+126 ATERNKAI

-146 STVESLITE
+146 STVESLVTE
-155 DNANTTTSDT
+155 DNANTTTSDDT
-165 KKDTTET
+165 KKDNTET

-223 TGEEFDFENTAV
+223 TGEEFDFENTSV
-235 NETMT
+235 NETMN

-252 TALPE
+252 TELPE
-257 VAEEDDYDPDSTEDV
+257 VEEEDDYDPDSTEDV

-283 KAQLLDDTKEDSLF
+283 KAQLFDDTKEDSLF
-297 TTEFLEADFVDNI
+297 TTEFLKADFVDNI
-310 VVDGN
+310 IVDNG

-343 DNVEDCYNYYL
+343 DNVEDCYDYYL

-363 ARLKRMI
+363 ARLKRMV

-377 EQEVKEE
+377 EQEIKEE
-384 FEAQVAK
+384 FETQVAK
-391 NKETFASSDSSYES
+391 NKETFAGSDSSYES
-405 ALTSTLNKTYYH
+405 ALTGTLNKTYYH
-417 PQADQGY
+417 PEADQGY
-424 GFVINILFKLDSEGM
+424 GFVINVLFKLDSKGM

-487 KKIELRDPMT
+487 KTIELRDPMT

-532 DKYQIVYNATEHPA
+532 DAYQIVYNATEHPA
-546 MAYLSDKVSVFD
+546 MAYLSNKVSVFD
-558 KDGQIGLI
+558 KDGQVGLI

-571 SLNQVKAAVEANEI
+571 SLNQVKAAVEANEL

-623 LVSPEGKDSSFLAD
+623 LVSPEGKDSSFLTD

-646 TAGTGSF
+646 TQGTGSF

-660 DMFNG
+660 DMFGG

-673 AGDKKAFVIADSLV
+673 AGDKKVFVVADSLV

-720 TEKKGDV
+720 AEKEGDV
-727 LGSMSDNTIPSNYV
+727 LGSMSENTLPGNYV
-741 MTFAKKSSDAKTLYD
+741 MTFAKKSSDAKTFYD
-756 VIYDTILDAK
+756 VISDTILEAK
-766 KNDLYNSEVNTMVAE
+766 KNDLYNSEVNTMVASQ
-781 KKDGIEYFDKVIKQL
+781 KDGIEYFDKVIKQL

>member
-1 MKKQKLIVATAL
+1 MKKKLIVATAL
-13 VLVLAMSLTLFV
+13 VLVFAISMTLFV
-25 GCDEIFKKNDKRDAE
+25 GCDEIFKKNDKRDAQ
-40 QVVASVTYEGEF
+40 QVVASVTYNGEF
-52 GTQKENV
+52 GKQTENV

-82 YEAAANYLAQ
+82 YEAAANSLAQ

-112 GKNSLPASI
+112 GKNSLPANI
-121 DELLS
+121 EELLS

-146 STVESLITE
+146 STVESLVTE
-155 DNANTTTSDT
+155 DNANTTTSDN

-180 RFESNGGSTVEKQK
+180 RFESNGGSAVEKQK
-194 IQKGSVATEPDD
+194 VQKGSVATEPDD

-223 TGEEFDFENTAV
+223 TGKEFDFEKTAV
-235 NETMT
+235 SETMT
-240 LYAKWVEYVSPR
+240 LYAKWVEHVSPR
-252 TALPE
+252 TELPE
-257 VAEEDDYDPDSTEDV
+257 VEEEDDYDPDSTEDV
-272 KLADKFFSAEY
+272 KLADRFFSDVY
-283 KAQLLDDTKEDSLF
+283 KAQLLDDATEDSLF
-297 TTEFLEADFVDNI
+297 NTKFLAADFVDNI
-310 VVDGN
+310 IVDGG

-325 INEGLSEM
+325 INEGLSKM
-333 ETNLKNNLYK
+333 ESNLKKNLYK

-370 GNSATVT
+370 GNSAQVT
-377 EQEVKEE
+377 EQEIKEE

-391 NKETFASSDSSYES
+391 NKETFAGSDSSYES

-417 PQADQGY
+417 PEADQGY
-424 GFVINILFKLDSEGM
+424 GFVINVLFKLDSESM

-510 DTTYQVE
+510 DTSYQVE

-532 DKYQIVYNATEHPA
+532 GAYQIVYNATEHPA
-546 MAYLSDKVSVFD
+546 MAYLSNKVPVFD
-558 KDGQIGLI
+558 KDGQTGLI

-571 SLNQVKAAVEANEI
+571 SLKQVKDANLS
-585 TKEEGVYWLREV
+585 KEETVYWLREV
-597 ATTWAYLVSDDPGA
+597 ATKWAYLVSDDPGA
-611 TSSDSNNNGLGY
+611 TSKDSNNNGLGY

-646 TAGTGSF
+646 TAGTGSY

-673 AGDKKAFVIADSLV
+673 EGNNKAFVVADSLV
-687 SDGKASA
+687 NGAEKATA
-694 SDSAYAGVFVLLNS
+694 NDKAYAGVFVLLNS
-708 YTVWDANNVSSD
+708 YTVYDANNIKTGSSQTLVD
-720 TEKKGDV
+720 GKLPMD
-727 LGSMSDNTIPSNYV
+727 YV
-741 MTFAKKSSDAKTLYD
+741 MTFAKNADDVKTLHN
-756 VIYDTILDAK
+756 VIHDTILEAK
-766 KNDLYNSEVNTMVAE
+766 KNDLYNSEVNTMVASH
-781 KKDGIEYFDKVIKQL
+781 KDGIEYFDKVIKQL